1 MYNPQEL
8 QRKAQL
14 NLHGVDT
21 NAQTSLNN
29 NNPPKQES
37 EQNWFVRGLATI
49 GNFVNNIVMGAVKSI
64 EGIVDAGAMLVGLF
78 GADVDDFVSYD
89 FTADIFGADEE
100 GEGLLEWSWG
110 RNLAEV
116 SYLDNENIVNQIAEG
131 VGGLLPTVAIGILT
145 GGTSLAGT
153 AASAGAKAA
162 TIGAKIAQTGT
173 FVASAMGN
181 ASESALQEGATYGQ
195 ALGYGALSGAIE
207 AGTEMI
213 GGRVIGSATKLDNT
227 LLGKLAIKTGADKFI
242 SKSVGKAAY
251 SFASEGLEEVV
262 ADLLDPVNKRIT
274 GVDSEATVNWAE
286 LPKTF
291 LIGGA
296 VGSILDGVQNGA
308 SALIHKDKGGK
319 HFVSVAES
327 LEDISNTNK
336 ALAYLQQH
344 KGITQERINNA
355 TIRSSERMMDSIE
368 KISDGLQSMTDKQ
381 RKLTFDTLRE
391 STSFVDD
398 SFNSDG
404 TIKEEVRNN
413 YAEVM
418 NNGAIYNVSSDLVYR
433 GSEIENEIK
442 AVNEEYN
449 MNIELSDT
457 TFTENQRKSFAKIN
471 RSVAK
476 LNEKVSERISIV
488 AIKDNPNN
496 VNAFIDKNTIYINEK
511 YLEDGQ
517 WARYLSHE
525 VSHFAKKS
533 KEFNS
538 FAEYITSDDKVLA
551 DVVLKVD
558 GAYKYD
564 FDLNTA
570 KEIISKIQNGKKVS
584 ERESE
589 FYDEVVAHITE
600 DLFTNEDSI
609 NRLVKDNSN
618 LASKILNRIK
628 QFLQIFKGTNA
639 DKNTVINLRK
649 AEMLFE
655 KALSS
660 IGKQNKEFAERYE
673 KGIAEYIKAKKK
685 YDTLS
690 EEQRESWL
698 KDNDWNA
705 EDFADDAIGDSN
717 ELDNSGEI
725 RYSKKGYA
733 ERNPKSVTEKEFNHH
748 YWAVASNLLLKEE
761 IGVLNSAI
769 GNMNRGEVYNKNSD
783 GFFMIPVGEK
793 GILNKIIF
801 TDGKKGSYSIN
812 SIIEIACDNETD
824 LTDIRSVVYARERNG
839 IHTENSD
846 LFKIYYSKDFRY
858 NDFIA
863 KIQNYS
869 QDSNGEQVGTRSS
882 RKVRF
887 SLKEELNHFSEIKIE
902 DGKEYHRLERELKRR
917 NGNRPSE
924 IDWAMTDKYLYIV
937 KDNTLNGFT
946 PIVQIDCA
954 KHEKL
959 FMRLI
964 RMIDYEN
971 YSSEKTI
978 EKWLDEIYSH
988 PNLFN
993 WTNDNSVSASQN
1005 EEIAITSSDNQVSS
1019 NKDIDSKGRKLSNEQ
1034 IEFFKDSKVRDR
1046 YGRLREVYHGTYGE
1060 FYTFDKALLGKNFG
1074 ADAKLGFF
1082 FTASKTLAEDY
1093 SKNAKENK
1101 RFNIIHKVADG
1112 NDEVLNFL
1120 SNKNNFNNYDAIKN
1134 IIDKDSYD
1142 EVREIDNALDENLN
1156 DIYDV
1161 YLNIQNPYVENW
1173 ERKAHYKLDMIRAI
1187 TKAKS
1192 NGHDGVIIKRVDA
1205 SVAETRPASDLYV
1218 VFEPNQIKLTT
1229 NKKPTTSND
1238 IRFSRKD
1245 KADINQYTEKQYN
1258 DFGWAR
1264 VNGILSIN
1272 ENEDFKTKYRQ
1283 IKDGTLNRINKSI
1296 NGEILVEVNNS
1307 KGADFAVNNTLVYA
1321 KGSYDNYKI
1330 TKIIKI
1336 NLNYET
1342 DIESIRRNIY
1352 EWERRG
1358 WTRTDAIIERVYGK
1372 ELVRIYRLGDCPSYR
1387 ELKQQGRNS
1396 VTNKTDNS
1404 FLQNGR
1410 RNLDQDSETIKF
1422 SLKDNATYTL
1432 SDGQV
1437 KKKVANFTKLKV
1449 YSKVEAESIINSILE
1464 TNFNLEDYSV
1474 RISGKTKADA
1484 IDVLWKTLNTADA
1497 GKRTGISLKI
1507 ADYIIDN
1514 TIIESIYLEEENQI
1528 YTETI
1533 SFLKPYLH
1541 SVDLKAL
1548 KGEIKYRYDTDNSV
1562 YLLWGKRKGE
1572 DGQTADQIAMELAE
1586 SGFFI
1591 DAENEADIFFE
1602 MDRAYR
1608 EAVRA
1613 LKKKSDKF
1621 LADTLGKEERDK
1633 LRQDI
1638 AKDILRAFDSNGKK
1652 SKLAEII
1659 EQQKER
1665 AKVWKD
1671 LYYEEKQRNSAINN
1685 LLYEVGKI
1693 RDIHFGD
1700 FQNSTQSHNLLFR
1713 GSIERLSAI
1722 KHRGD
1727 LNKSGTRSIVAG
1739 LNEWYSKDNPVVGDR
1754 FIEDIS
1760 FILNKISSGT
1770 GKLTAEEIKG
1780 LATAVAYFRHF
1791 IETNNKIFRAG
1802 KYIDAKPIVEDY
1814 IKKITET
1821 QNLKISWA
1829 GKVFDKL
1836 FNNSKL
1842 NYMQTFNDPMTIA
1855 RYMDKYGDGFFTQT
1869 LESFREGAVNSAIL
1883 EMELNAS
1890 VEEFYDKH
1898 KKFLKNLK
1906 AKTIKYNNVE
1916 IPADKALYLYMAL
1929 NREQA
1934 LMGLARSGFSYKD
1947 DKGKTIRV
1955 AGFETNEDLT
1965 LDDIKIIASEVQSE
1979 LEKQFTE
1986 EEIEY
1991 IKIAEKLFN
2000 EDCKKLK
2007 SERDKT
2013 RLGYSNI
2020 VDDYYIPIR
2029 RAYIAQSVD
2038 VDSLQFELDRVSNL
2052 SFNKS
2057 AVKGAK
2063 NELFIESL
2071 DLVLSRHLRGIAQ
2084 YYHLSNVI
2092 DNFNIIYN
2100 MDISGNANRV
2110 KSIASESVNVWN
2122 KGKTYLQDLISD
2134 IQGIK
2139 RGEGSRVFG
2148 FIRGSY
2154 AKYQLGANPKVWFT
2168 QLSSFFASTSILDYS
2183 SVIKG
2188 LAIKTGDVDK
2198 YCSLA
2203 KLRNNDNTVAL
2214 AQGVLDKVD
2223 KVSNV
2228 LMKPIGMTDRLVVK
2242 KLFGACQV
2250 QVQKNT
2256 GLKIGTEENKVKAGE
2271 LLQKVILETQ
2281 QNTMATERSQ
2291 AMRSSSELM
2300 KTLTMFTSDS
2310 MKVIG
2315 RVIDSYGEL
2324 SILKARRKATTDASE
2339 KANLDKQI
2347 KTARKKAAKSTSALV
2362 TTAIFMALIAQAFRT
2377 LYNKDDEEDNIVENM
2392 TVDAVGNLFGGLP
2405 IFKDVYAKLVE
2416 GYDFDG
2422 YQYSAINDLLDSMSD
2437 VINLTGDIFS
2447 GNADSRDV
2455 ALNIKKMSYAVG
2467 QLFGIPVRNVYN
2479 VFYGLTKRVSPE
2491 TAYKIDDVFYKQSYS
2506 SDLKK
2511 AIKNNDEEMI
2521 ATIAGLIMDENIG
2534 AFENGSTRNEV
2545 NRLLSAGFD
2554 VLPQTVGNSMTINE
2568 VQYTLT
2574 GPQKENF
2581 KKVYSQ
2587 SISAVDKLVSSNG
2600 YKIATDEAK
2609 AKAIKYIYKYYYYE
2623 AQYQALNADL
2633 DSKLYLFGQIV
2644 PIEKMALA
2652 LAEVPL
2658 LVENSTNKKKT
2669 VQRYLQATKLSSAQK
2684 YMLMRYFGYKNT
2696 KGEGVVKSAIN
2707 KTSLTKEQ
2715 KKLLLEKCG
2724 Y

>member
-1 MYNPQEL
+1 MYSPQEL

-14 NLHGVDT
+14 NIHGVDT

-110 RNLAEV
+110 RNLADV
-116 SYLDNENIVNQIAEG
+116 SYLDNDHIVNQIADG
-131 VGGLLPTVAIGILT
+131 VGGMLPTVALAFVS

-162 TIGAKIAQTGT
+162 SIGAKVANVASKVA
-173 FVASAMGN
+173 FVAGAAGN

-213 GGRVIGSATKLDNT
+213 GGRVFGSATKLDNT
-227 LLGKLAIKTGADKFI
+227 LLGKLAVKTGTDKFI
-242 SKSVGKAAY
+242 SKGVGKAVY

-274 GVDSEATVNWAE
+274 GVDSEAKVDWAQ

-291 LIGGA
+291 FIGGA
-296 VGSILDGVQNGA
+296 VGSILDGVQSGA

-319 HFVSVAES
+319 HFVNVAES
-327 LEDISNTNK
+327 LEDIANSIQSLAVIQEDSN
-336 ALAYLQQH
+336 
-344 KGITQERINNA
+344 ITQEQVDGATVRNA
-355 TIRSSERMMDSIE
+355 ERNLDSLENMSNEFKEMTEEERTEALATLQESSPSIADMFE
-368 KISDGLQSMTDKQ
+368 PNGDL
-381 RKLTFDTLRE
+381 
-391 STSFVDD
+391 
-398 SFNSDG
+398 
-404 TIKEEVRNN
+404 KEEVYTTLQEIINSGKSSN
-413 YAEVM
+413 VSA
-418 NNGAIYNVSSDLVYR
+418 NLTYNVKEVKDTL
-433 GSEIENEIK
+433 
-442 AVNEEYN
+442 ATVNKSHGY
-449 MNIELSDT
+449 NIELSDT
-457 TFTENQRKSFAKIN
+457 TFTPEQRTNFAKISKAVSGLG
-471 RSVAK
+471 RKSGVG
-476 LNEKVSERISIV
+476 LNL
-488 AIKDNPNN
+488 AIIKTNKYA
-496 VNAFIDKNTIYINEK
+496 NAFIEGNTMYVSEEH
-511 YLEDGQ
+511 LADGTWVKQ
-517 WARYLSHE
+517 VAHE
-525 VSHFAKKS
+525 VSHFTEKTE
-533 KEFNS
+533 EFKH
-538 FAEYITSDDKVLA
+538 FAE
-551 DVVLKVD
+551 
-558 GAYKYD
+558 
-564 FDLNTA
+564 F
-570 KEIISKIQNGKKVS
+570 
-584 ERESE
+584 
-589 FYDEVVAHITE
+589 ITE
-600 DLFTNEDSI
+600 DVEAVNRAVAKIVKATDYGFTEADIRS
-609 NRLVKDNSN
+609 
-618 LASKILNRIK
+618 ALNKIK
-628 QFLQIFKGTNA
+628 QGLKLTEKELSGYQELVAHVTEELLGNEASIERLSRNNTGLARKIYNKIRDILTAIKGTNA
-639 DKNTVINLRK
+639 EKATVERLKK
-649 AEMLFE
+649 AEKLFARSLTAVGSELGEFRTQAGRTLE
-655 KALSS
+655 KYKKDKEEYLALS
-660 IGKQNKEFAERYE
+660 EAERE
-673 KGIAEYIKAKKK
+673 N
-685 YDTLS
+685 
-690 EEQRESWL
+690 WL
-698 KDNDWNA
+698 KDKGYKA
-705 EDFADDAIGDSN
+705 EDFADDVLDDGN

-725 RYSKKGYA
+725 RYSIKENLQEIHIEDKQEYAKLSQALASKNGNKPKKVEYA
-733 ERNPKSVTEKEFNHH
+733 
-748 YWAVASNLLLKEE
+748 
-761 IGVLNSAI
+761 
-769 GNMNRGEVYNKNSD
+769 
-783 GFFMIPVGEK
+783 
-793 GILNKIIF
+793 F
-801 TDGKKGSYSIN
+801 TDNNFYVVKDNRLGHFTPILQVEIVGNEKLIDSIKENIKNGSHRKATT
-812 SIIEIACDNETD
+812 IAEW
-824 LTDIRSVVYARERNG
+824 AG
-839 IHTENSD
+839 IVQS
-846 LFKIYYSKDFRY
+846 
-858 NDFIA
+858 
-863 KIQNYS
+863 
-869 QDSNGEQVGTRSS
+869 GTRSDNRDNGSITRRETNGYANELYGEESESNARRNTSQNS
-882 RKVRF
+882 RNSKKVVRYDFENGIVTYKDGTTAKF
-887 SLKEELNHFSEIKIE
+887 SLK
-902 DGKEYHRLERELKRR
+902 D
-917 NGNRPSE
+917 
-924 IDWAMTDKYLYIV
+924 
-937 KDNTLNGFT
+937 
-946 PIVQIDCA
+946 
-954 KHEKL
+954 
-959 FMRLI
+959 
-964 RMIDYEN
+964 
-971 YSSEKTI
+971 
-978 EKWLDEIYSH
+978 
-988 PNLFN
+988 
-993 WTNDNSVSASQN
+993 SAGTSLSLSQ
-1005 EEIAITSSDNQVSS
+1005 
-1019 NKDIDSKGRKLSNEQ
+1019 R
-1034 IEFFKDSKVRDR
+1034 EFFKDSK
-1046 YGRLREVYHGTYGE
+1046 
-1060 FYTFDKALLGKNFG
+1060 
-1074 ADAKLGFF
+1074 
-1082 FTASKTLAEDY
+1082 
-1093 SKNAKENK
+1093 
-1101 RFNIIHKVADG
+1101 I
-1112 NDEVLNFL
+1112 
-1120 SNKNNFNNYDAIKN
+1120 
-1134 IIDKDSYD
+1134 
-1142 EVREIDNALDENLN
+1142 LDENGNLLVM
-1156 DIYDV
+1156 YHGSKTDV
-1161 YLNIQNPYVENW
+1161 NEFKSEFISGWNMFGKGYYFTSSKRRAQGYAKGSIKETYLNITNPFFANKRNYLDKIYPEINNTREEIEEYSTEHEIGGREFFKICNYLDDIGADVSKILQNLGYDGIYYEGYEDIEVV
-1173 ERKAHYKLDMIRAI
+1173 AYK
-1187 TKAKS
+1187 S
-1192 NGHDGVIIKRVDA
+1192 
-1205 SVAETRPASDLYV
+1205 
-1218 VFEPNQIKLTT
+1218 NQIKLTT
-1229 NKKPTTSND
+1229 NKNPTKKQD
-1238 IRFSRKD
+1238 IRFSLKDTVEKDVVERYGKTYNWAETGYILTDGTRLDLSGRRDGATGGRRTVDHRDIFDVYEDVDGSDAMIEFMSRGNIRVSPEYPGINIQVEPNAEQYRLIQDLVERLAWRAEYFSVDLDNEYGDVVETLSYEGKVSGRKVV
-1245 KADINQYTEKQYN
+1245 ADIKYYFKEGKVPYQSE
-1258 DFGWAR
+1258 
-1264 VNGILSIN
+1264 LSK
-1272 ENEDFKTKYRQ
+1272 FR
-1283 IKDGTLNRINKSI
+1283 
-1296 NGEILVEVNNS
+1296 
-1307 KGADFAVNNTLVYA
+1307 
-1321 KGSYDNYKI
+1321 
-1330 TKIIKI
+1330 
-1336 NLNYET
+1336 
-1342 DIESIRRNIY
+1342 
-1352 EWERRG
+1352 
-1358 WTRTDAIIERVYGK
+1358 
-1372 ELVRIYRLGDCPSYR
+1372 
-1387 ELKQQGRNS
+1387 
-1396 VTNKTDNS
+1396 
-1404 FLQNGR
+1404 
-1410 RNLDQDSETIKF
+1410 F
-1422 SLKDNATYTL
+1422 SLKDTATYTL

-1474 RISGKTKADA
+1474 RISGKTKAEA

-1621 LADTLGKEERDK
+1621 LADTLGKEERNK

-1760 FILNKISSGT
+1760 YILNKISSGT

-1802 KYIDAKPIVEDY
+1802 KYVDAKPIVEDY
-1814 IKKITET
+1814 IKKIVET

-1906 AKTIKYNNVE
+1906 AKTVKYNNVE

-1947 DKGKTIRV
+1947 DKGKTVRV

-2013 RLGYSNI
+2013 RLGYSNV

-2100 MDISGNANRV
+2100 MDIGGNANRV
-2110 KSIASESVNVWN
+2110 KSIASESVNVWD

-2154 AKYQLGANPKVWFT
+2154 AKYQLGANPKVWLT
-2168 QLSSFFASTSILDYS
+2168 QLSSFFASTSILDYG

-2188 LAIKTGDVDK
+2188 LAIKTNDVDK

-2203 KLRNNDNTVAL
+2203 KLRNNDNTAAL

-2310 MKVIG
+2310 MKVVG

-2324 SILKARRKATTDASE
+2324 SILKARRKATADASE

-2362 TTAIFMALIAQAFRT
+2362 TSAIFMALIAQAFRT

-2447 GNADSRDV
+2447 GNADSRDI
-2455 ALNIKKMSYAVG
+2455 ALNIKKMSYAIG

-2479 VFYGLTKRVSPE
+2479 VFYGLTNRISPA
-2491 TAYKIDDVFYKQSYS
+2491 TAYKIDDIFYKQSYN

-2511 AIKNNDEEMI
+2511 AIKNNDEAMI
-2521 ATIAGLIMDENIG
+2521 ATIAGLIMNENVG
-2534 AFENGSTRNEV
+2534 DFENGSTRSEV

-2554 VLPQTVGNSMTINE
+2554 VLPQSVPSSVTINE
-2568 VQYTLT
+2568 VQHSLT
-2574 GPQKENF
+2574 GPQQEKF
-2581 KKVYSQ
+2581 RKAYSGA
-2587 SISAVDKLVSSNG
+2587 ITAVDKLVSSNG

-2609 AKAIKYIYKYYYYE
+2609 AKAIKYVYRYYYYE
-2623 AQYQALNADL
+2623 AQHQALNVDL

-2658 LVENSTNKKKT
+2658 LVENSTNKKT
-2669 VQRYLQATKLSSAQK
+2669 AVQRYLQASKLTSAQK
-2684 YMLMRYFGYKNT
+2684 YMLMGYFGYKNT
-2696 KGEGVVKSAIN
+2696 KGEGAVKSAIN
-2707 KTSLTKEQ
+2707 KMSLTKEQ

>member
-14 NLHGVDT
+14 NLHGIDT
-21 NAQTSLNN
+21 TAQTSLSA
-29 NNPPKQES
+29 NNPTKQEN
-37 EQNWFVRGLATI
+37 EQHWLVRGLATV
-49 GNFVNNIVMGAVKSI
+49 GNFVSNIVEGAVKSI

-78 GADVDDFVSYD
+78 GADVDEFVSYD
-89 FTADIFGADEE
+89 FTADIFGTDEE

-110 RNLAEV
+110 RNLADV
-116 SYLDNENIVNQIAEG
+116 SYADNDHIVNQIG
-131 VGGLLPTVAIGILT
+131 QGIGYMLPTIALAYFS

-153 AASAGAKAA
+153 AVSTGAKAVSV
-162 TIGAKIAQTGT
+162 GAKVANVASKVA
-173 FVASAMGN
+173 FVAGAAGN
-181 ASESALQEGATYGQ
+181 ASESALQEGATYEQ

-213 GGRVIGSATKLDNT
+213 GGRVFGSATDLNKT
-227 LLGKLAIKTGADKFI
+227 LLGKLAIKTGADKVI
-242 SKSVGKAAY
+242 SKGAGKVAF

-274 GVDSEATVNWAE
+274 GVNTEATVNWAE

-291 LIGGA
+291 LVGGS
-296 VGSILDGVQNGA
+296 VGAILDGAQRGA
-308 SALIHKDKGGK
+308 SALKNKERGGK
-319 HFVSVAES
+319 HFLSVSES
-327 LEDISNTNK
+327 LESIISNNEAFAIIQENKKLSQEQVNGASVTNAQRNLQAFENMSNGFK
-336 ALAYLQQH
+336 A
-344 KGITQERINNA
+344 
-355 TIRSSERMMDSIE
+355 
-368 KISDGLQSMTDKQ
+368 MTETQ
-381 RKLTFDTLRE
+381 RKEAFATLQETAPSIANLFEESGELKNNVYDTLQE
-391 STSFVDD
+391 IINSGKG
-398 SFNSDG
+398 FNVSADINLQVAE
-404 TIKEEVRNN
+404 IKETLATVNKN
-413 YAEVM
+413 
-418 NNGAIYNVSSDLVYR
+418 R
-433 GSEIENEIK
+433 G
-442 AVNEEYN
+442 Y
-449 MNIELSDT
+449 NIELSDT
-457 TFTENQRKSFAKIN
+457 TFTPEQRTNFAKISKAVSGLG
-471 RSVAK
+471 RKSGVG
-476 LNEKVSERISIV
+476 LNL
-488 AIKDNPNN
+488 AIIKTNKFA
-496 VNAFIDKNTIYINEK
+496 NAFIEGNTMYVSEEH
-511 YLEDGQ
+511 LADGTWVKQ
-517 WARYLSHE
+517 VAHE
-525 VSHFAKKS
+525 VSHFTEKT
-533 KEFNS
+533 KEFKH
-538 FAEYITSDDKVLA
+538 FAE
-551 DVVLKVD
+551 
-558 GAYKYD
+558 
-564 FDLNTA
+564 F
-570 KEIISKIQNGKKVS
+570 
-584 ERESE
+584 
-589 FYDEVVAHITE
+589 ITE
-600 DLFTNEDSI
+600 DIEAVNKAI
-609 NRLVKDNSN
+609 AKIVKATDYGYTEADIRS
-618 LASKILNRIK
+618 ALNKIK
-628 QFLQIFKGTNA
+628 QGLKLTEKELSGYQELVAHVTEDLLGNEASIERLARNNTGLARKIYNKIKDIISAIKGTNA
-639 DKNTVINLRK
+639 DKATVERLKK
-649 AEMLFE
+649 AEKLFARSLTAVGSELGEFRTQAGRTLE
-655 KALSS
+655 KYKKDKEEYLALP
-660 IGKQNKEFAERYE
+660 EAERENWLKE
-673 KGIAEYIKAKKK
+673 KGYK
-685 YDTLS
+685 
-690 EEQRESWL
+690 
-698 KDNDWNA
+698 A
-705 EDFADDAIGDSN
+705 EDFADDVLDDGN

-725 RYSKKGYA
+725 RYSYKA
-733 ERNPKSVTEKEFNHH
+733 RDPKTVTEKEFKHH
-748 YWAVASNLLLKEE
+748 YWAVANNLLSKEE
-761 IGVLNSAI
+761 LGVLNSAI
-769 GNMNRGEVYNKNSD
+769 GNISRGEVYNKDSD

-801 TDGKKGSYSIN
+801 TDGKKGGYSIN
-812 SIIEIACDNETD
+812 SIIEIACNNETD
-824 LTDIRSVVYARERNG
+824 LTDIRGVIYAGEKHG
-839 IHTENSD
+839 IHTENSE
-846 LFKIYYSKDFRY
+846 LFKIYYGKDYRY
-858 NDFIA
+858 NDFIT
-863 KIQNYS
+863 KLQSSS
-869 QDSNGEQVGTRSS
+869 QDSNGEQDGARSS
-882 RKVRF
+882 RKIKFSLKDSDGNELSPEQQEYFKNSKVVDKDGNLLVVYHGSPSKFTEFSHSFMNTNGNAHGKGFYFTEDVEYADGFKKGGGQLLKGYLNIQKPISETDVTISKTNLVKLIKATCEAQAKEFIDEESYDNIEDALLDTWVSNYVDTYSAYSMDYVYRSVADSVLNNCENDVDILAELVNGGAGTSRVLTLARKTIGYDGIIFDNGDGTHQFISFESNQFKNVENVKPTKKQDIRF
-887 SLKEELNHFSEIKIE
+887 SLKDSQ
-902 DGKEYHRLERELKRR
+902 DR
-917 NGNRPSE
+917 
-924 IDWAMTDKYLYIV
+924 
-937 KDNTLNGFT
+937 TLT
-946 PIVQIDCA
+946 EA
-954 KHEKL
+954 
-959 FMRLI
+959 
-964 RMIDYEN
+964 
-971 YSSEKTI
+971 
-978 EKWLDEIYSH
+978 
-988 PNLFN
+988 
-993 WTNDNSVSASQN
+993 
-1005 EEIAITSSDNQVSS
+1005 
-1019 NKDIDSKGRKLSNEQ
+1019 Q
-1034 IEFFKDSKVRDR
+1034 IEYFKDSKVRDEQ
-1046 YGRLREVYHGTYGE
+1046 GRLQVVYHAT
-1060 FYTFDKALLGKNFG
+1060 
-1074 ADAKLGFF
+1074 
-1082 FTASKTLAEDY
+1082 
-1093 SKNAKENK
+1093 
-1101 RFNIIHKVADG
+1101 
-1112 NDEVLNFL
+1112 
-1120 SNKNNFNNYDAIKN
+1120 NNYEEKETWNEQRSSFDTERTPFTIFK
-1134 IIDKDSYD
+1134 KQYD
-1142 EVREIDNALDENLN
+1142 EQFGHFFGKDINNAGGYGNR
-1156 DIYDV
+1156 IYSV
-1161 YLNIQNPYVENW
+1161 YLNIKNPLVIDCKGANYSYIKFNGEARDTYEW
-1173 ERKAHYKLDMIRAI
+1173 AEYAYK
-1187 TKAKS
+1187 K
-1192 NGHDGVIIKRVDA
+1192 GYDGVIFKNVRDGVDYGA
-1205 SVAETRPASDLYV
+1205 LQEPTDEYVAFRS
-1218 VFEPNQIKLTT
+1218 NQIKNID
-1229 NKKPTTSND
+1229 NKNPTYSAD
-1238 IRFSRKD
+1238 IRFS
-1245 KADINQYTEKQYN
+1245 
-1258 DFGWAR
+1258 
-1264 VNGILSIN
+1264 
-1272 ENEDFKTKYRQ
+1272 
-1283 IKDGTLNRINKSI
+1283 
-1296 NGEILVEVNNS
+1296 
-1307 KGADFAVNNTLVYA
+1307 
-1321 KGSYDNYKI
+1321 
-1330 TKIIKI
+1330 
-1336 NLNYET
+1336 
-1342 DIESIRRNIY
+1342 
-1352 EWERRG
+1352 
-1358 WTRTDAIIERVYGK
+1358 
-1372 ELVRIYRLGDCPSYR
+1372 
-1387 ELKQQGRNS
+1387 
-1396 VTNKTDNS
+1396 
-1404 FLQNGR
+1404 
-1410 RNLDQDSETIKF
+1410 
-1422 SLKDNATYTL
+1422 LKDSATYTL

-1474 RISGKTKADA
+1474 RISGKTKAEA

-1621 LADTLGKEERDK
+1621 LADTLGKEERNK

-1760 FILNKISSGT
+1760 YILNKISSGT

-1802 KYIDAKPIVEDY
+1802 KYVDAKPIVEDY
-1814 IKKITET
+1814 IKKIAET
-1821 QNLKISWA
+1821 QNLKI
-1829 GKVFDKL
+1829 GLFGRLFDWT
-1836 FNNSKL
+1836 FNNSKHS
-1842 NYMQTFNDPMTIA
+1842 YMQHFNDPMSVA

-1906 AKTIKYNNVE
+1906 AKTVKYNNVE

-1947 DKGKTIRV
+1947 DKGKTVRV

-2013 RLGYSNI
+2013 RLGYSNV

-2100 MDISGNANRV
+2100 MDIGGNANRV
-2110 KSIASESVNVWN
+2110 KSIASESVNVWD

-2139 RGEGSRVFG
+2139 RGEGSRAFG

-2154 AKYQLGANPKVWFT
+2154 AKYQLGANPKVWLT
-2168 QLSSFFASTSILDYS
+2168 QLSSFFASTSILDYG
-2183 SVIKG
+2183 SVVKG
-2188 LAIKTGDVDK
+2188 LGVKTSDVDK
-2198 YCSLA
+2198 YCPLA
-2203 KLRNNDNTVAL
+2203 KLRNSDNTAAL

-2228 LMKPIGMTDRLVVK
+2228 LMKPIGIMDRLVVK

-2250 QVQKNT
+2250 QIQKNT

-2281 QNTMATERSQ
+2281 QNTIATERSQ

-2300 KTLTMFTSDS
+2300 KTMTMFTSDS
-2310 MKVIG
+2310 VKIFG
-2315 RVIDSYGEL
+2315 RVVDSWGKVFVINARIKNTNDPVE
-2324 SILKARRKATTDASE
+2324 IERLKKERKPALKEAT
-2339 KANLDKQI
+2339 
-2347 KTARKKAAKSTSALV
+2347 KTTSAFV
-2362 TTAIFMALIAQAFRT
+2362 SIAIFMALIAQSFRT

-2447 GNADSRDV
+2447 GNADSRDI
-2455 ALNIKKMSYAVG
+2455 ALNIKKMSYAIG

-2479 VFYGLTKRVSPE
+2479 VFYGLTNRISPA
-2491 TAYKIDDVFYKQSYS
+2491 TAYKIDDIFYKQSYN

-2511 AIKNNDEEMI
+2511 AIKNNDEAMI
-2521 ATIAGLIMDENIG
+2521 ATIAGLIMNENVG
-2534 AFENGSTRNEV
+2534 DFKNGSTRSEV

-2554 VLPQTVGNSMTINE
+2554 VLPQSVPSSVTINE
-2568 VQYTLT
+2568 VQHSLT
-2574 GPQKENF
+2574 GPQQEKF
-2581 KKVYSQ
+2581 RKAYSGA
-2587 SISAVDKLVSSNG
+2587 ITAVDKLVSSNG

-2609 AKAIKYIYKYYYYE
+2609 VKAIKYVYRYYYYE
-2623 AQYQALNADL
+2623 AQHQALNVDL

-2658 LVENSTNKKKT
+2658 LVENSTNKKT
-2669 VQRYLQATKLSSAQK
+2669 AVQRYLQASKLTSAQK
-2684 YMLMRYFGYKNT
+2684 YMLMGYFGYKNT
-2696 KGEGVVKSAIN
+2696 KGEGAVKSAIN

>member
-21 NAQTSLNN
+21 NAQTTIEA
-29 NNPPKQES
+29 NPPKQEN
-37 EQNWFVRGLATI
+37 EQHWLVRGLATI
-49 GNFVNNIVMGAVKSI
+49 GNFVSNIVEGAVKSI

-89 FTADIFGADEE
+89 FTADIFGTDEE
-100 GEGLLEWSWG
+100 GEGLLDWAWG
-110 RNLAEV
+110 RNLADV
-116 SYLDNENIVNQIAEG
+116 SYLDNDNIVNQIAEG
-131 VGGLLPTVAIGILT
+131 VGGMLPTVALALVS
-145 GGTSLAGT
+145 GGTSLTGT

-162 TIGAKIAQTGT
+162 SIGAKVANVASKVA
-173 FVASAMGN
+173 FVAGAAGN

-207 AGTEMI
+207 AGTEFI
-213 GGRVIGSATKLDNT
+213 GGRVMGSATNLDNT
-227 LLGKLAIKTGADKFI
+227 LLGKLAVKTGADKFI
-242 SKSVGKAAY
+242 SKGVGKAAY

-274 GVDSEATVNWAE
+274 GVDSEATVDWAN

-319 HFVSVAES
+319 HFVNVAES
-327 LEDISNTNK
+327 LENIANSIK
-336 ALAYLQQH
+336 SLAVIQEDTS
-344 KGITQERINNA
+344 ITQEQVDGATVRNA
-355 TIRSSERMMDSIE
+355 ERNLDSLENMSNEFKEMTEEERTEALATLQESSPSIAGMFE
-368 KISDGLQSMTDKQ
+368 PNGDLKEEIY
-381 RKLTFDTLRE
+381 DTLQE
-391 STSFVDD
+391 II
-398 SFNSDG
+398 NSG
-404 TIKEEVRNN
+404 KSSNVSANLT
-413 YAEVM
+413 
-418 NNGAIYNVSSDLVYR
+418 YNVKEVKETL
-433 GSEIENEIK
+433 
-442 AVNEEYN
+442 ATVNKNHGY
-449 MNIELSDT
+449 NIELSDT
-457 TFTENQRKSFAKIN
+457 NFTPEQRTNFAKISKAVSGLG
-471 RSVAK
+471 RKSGVG
-476 LNEKVSERISIV
+476 LNL
-488 AIKDNPNN
+488 AIIKTNKHA
-496 VNAFIDKNTIYINEK
+496 NAFIEGNTMYVSEEH
-511 YLEDGQ
+511 LADGTWVKQ
-517 WARYLSHE
+517 VAHE
-525 VSHFAKKS
+525 VSHFTEKTE
-533 KEFNS
+533 EFKH
-538 FAEYITSDDKVLA
+538 FAEFITEDVEAVNKAVAKIVKATDYGFTEA
-551 DVVLKVD
+551 DIRS
-558 GAYKYD
+558 A
-564 FDLNTA
+564 LNKIKQGIKLTA
-570 KEIISKIQNGKKVS
+570 KELSGYQ
-584 ERESE
+584 EL
-589 FYDEVVAHITE
+589 VAHVTE
-600 DLFTNEDSI
+600 DLLGNEASI
-609 NRLVKDNSN
+609 ERLARNNTGLARKIYNKIKDIIS
-618 LASKILNRIK
+618 AI
-628 QFLQIFKGTNA
+628 KGTNA
-639 DKNTVINLRK
+639 DKATVERLKK
-649 AEMLFE
+649 AEKLFARSLTAVGSELGEFRTQAGRTLE
-655 KALSS
+655 KYKKDKEEYLALSED
-660 IGKQNKEFAERYE
+660 KKAE
-673 KGIAEYIKAKKK
+673 
-685 YDTLS
+685 
-690 EEQRESWL
+690 WL
-698 KDNDWNA
+698 KDKGYKA
-705 EDFADDAIGDSN
+705 EDFADDVLDDGN

-725 RYSKKGYA
+725 RYSIKENLQEIHIEDKQEYAKLSQALALKNGNKPKKVEYA
-733 ERNPKSVTEKEFNHH
+733 
-748 YWAVASNLLLKEE
+748 
-761 IGVLNSAI
+761 
-769 GNMNRGEVYNKNSD
+769 
-783 GFFMIPVGEK
+783 
-793 GILNKIIF
+793 F
-801 TDGKKGSYSIN
+801 TDKNFYVVKDNRLGHFTPILQVEIVGNEKFIDSIKENIKNGSHRKATT
-812 SIIEIACDNETD
+812 IAEW
-824 LTDIRSVVYARERNG
+824 AG
-839 IHTENSD
+839 IVQS
-846 LFKIYYSKDFRY
+846 
-858 NDFIA
+858 
-863 KIQNYS
+863 
-869 QDSNGEQVGTRSS
+869 GTRSDNRDNGSITRREANGYANELYGEESESNAGRNTSQNS
-882 RKVRF
+882 RNSKKVVRYDFENGIVTYKDGTTAKF
-887 SLKEELNHFSEIKIE
+887 SLK
-902 DGKEYHRLERELKRR
+902 D
-917 NGNRPSE
+917 
-924 IDWAMTDKYLYIV
+924 
-937 KDNTLNGFT
+937 
-946 PIVQIDCA
+946 
-954 KHEKL
+954 
-959 FMRLI
+959 
-964 RMIDYEN
+964 
-971 YSSEKTI
+971 
-978 EKWLDEIYSH
+978 
-988 PNLFN
+988 
-993 WTNDNSVSASQN
+993 SVGTSLSLSQ
-1005 EEIAITSSDNQVSS
+1005 
-1019 NKDIDSKGRKLSNEQ
+1019 R
-1034 IEFFKDSKVRDR
+1034 EFFKDSKILDEDGNLLVM
-1046 YGRLREVYHGTYGE
+1046 YHGTGE
-1060 FYTFDKALLGKNFG
+1060 NFTIFDLEKTGSSNDRTSHLGFWFTPKKTTAEYFAEFNSNEYLGKKG
-1074 ADAKLGFF
+1074 
-1082 FTASKTLAEDY
+1082 
-1093 SKNAKENK
+1093 
-1101 RFNIIHKVADG
+1101 R
-1112 NDEVLNFL
+1112 
-1120 SNKNNFNNYDAIKN
+1120 
-1134 IIDKDSYD
+1134 
-1142 EVREIDNALDENLN
+1142 VRK
-1156 DIYDV
+1156 V
-1161 YLNIQNPYVENW
+1161 YLNITNPKIYEPADNSSKIKALEDKNEDIKKENAGY
-1173 ERKAHYKLDMIRAI
+1173 RKRMSEIVDRFYYSMYFDDGYSLFNNAE
-1187 TKAKS
+1187 
-1192 NGHDGVIIKRVDA
+1192 HDLGYRVDEEYYVKMFKMTEEQA
-1205 SVAETRPASDLYV
+1205 KEVYSLTRKVLENKKIIEKNNTEIGRLEDGDSFMQMADDLDEFMEWINPSHNHERGYGRENYVSTNAREAAEKFRNKLIKQGYDGIWVKNTRMDESGDQIVAFYPE
-1218 VFEPNQIKLTT
+1218 QIKLTT
-1229 NKKPTTSND
+1229 NKKPTENPD
-1238 IRFSRKD
+1238 IRFSLKD
-1245 KADINQYTEKQYN
+1245 SQDRTLTEAQIDYFKDSKVRDEQGRLKVVYHATN
-1258 DFGWAR
+1258 AVF
-1264 VNGILSIN
+1264 NKI
-1272 ENEDFKTKYRQ
+1272 DFKKNTQ
-1283 IKDGTLNRINKSI
+1283 GVFWFAS
-1296 NGEILVEVNNS
+1296 S
-1307 KGADFAVNNTLVYA
+1307 KEDLLSGNVSTP
-1321 KGSYDNYKI
+1321 G
-1330 TKIIKI
+1330 
-1336 NLNYET
+1336 
-1342 DIESIRRNIY
+1342 IRN
-1352 EWERRG
+1352 
-1358 WTRTDAIIERVYGK
+1358 
-1372 ELVRIYRLGDCPSYR
+1372 
-1387 ELKQQGRNS
+1387 RNS
-1396 VTNKTDNS
+1396 VNIMELYANIKNPATWEEYDKYGIQQLKDLGYDGAILEENGEFVGFVFNNSNQIKLTTNTNPTTSSDI
-1404 FLQNGR
+1404 R
-1410 RNLDQDSETIKF
+1410 F

-1474 RISGKTKADA
+1474 RISGKTKAEA

-1514 TIIESIYLEEENQI
+1514 TIIENIYLEEENQI

-1541 SVDLKAL
+1541 SIDLKAL

-1608 EAVRA
+1608 EAVKA

-1621 LADTLGKEERDK
+1621 LADTLGKEERNK

-1652 SKLAEII
+1652 SKLAELI

-1671 LYYEEKQRNSAINN
+1671 LYYEEKARNGAINN
-1685 LLYEVGKI
+1685 LLYEVEQI
-1693 RDIHFGD
+1693 RNIHFGD
-1700 FQNSTQSHNLLFR
+1700 FQNSTQAHNLLFR

-1727 LNKSGTRSIVAG
+1727 LNKSGTRRIVAD
-1739 LNEWYSKDNPVVGDR
+1739 LNSWYNKENQVVGDR
-1754 FIEDIS
+1754 YVEDIS
-1760 FILNKISSGT
+1760 YILGKIASGD
-1770 GKLTAEEIKG
+1770 GKLSAEEIRG

-1791 IETNNKIFRAG
+1791 IETNNKIYRAG
-1802 KYIDAKPIVEDY
+1802 KYVEAKPIVEEY
-1814 IKKITET
+1814 IQKIADT
-1821 QNLKISWA
+1821 QNFKVSWA
-1829 GKVFDKL
+1829 GRVFDKL

-1842 NYMQTFNDPMTIA
+1842 NYMQTFNDPMTVA

-1906 AKTIKYNNVE
+1906 AKTVKYNNVE

-1947 DKGKTIRV
+1947 DKGKTVRV

-1965 LDDIKIIASEVQSE
+1965 LDDIKIVASEVQTE
-1979 LEKQFTE
+1979 LEKQFNE
-1986 EEIEY
+1986 AEIEY

-2013 RLGYSNI
+2013 RLGYSNV

-2100 MDISGNANRV
+2100 MDIGGNANRV
-2110 KSIASESVNVWN
+2110 KSIASESVNVWD
-2122 KGKTYLQDLISD
+2122 KGKAYLQDLISD

-2139 RGEGSRVFG
+2139 RGEGSRAFG
-2148 FIRGSY
+2148 WIRGSY

-2168 QLSSFFASTSILDYS
+2168 QLSSFFASTSILDYGS
-2183 SVIKG
+2183 IVKG
-2188 LAIKTGDVDK
+2188 LAIKTNDVDK

-2203 KLRNNDNTVAL
+2203 KLRNNDNTAAL

-2324 SILKARRKATTDASE
+2324 SILKARRKATSDANE
-2339 KANLDKQI
+2339 KALLDKKI

-2362 TTAIFMALIAQAFRT
+2362 TSAMFMALIAQAFRT

-2392 TVDAVGNLFGGLP
+2392 TIDAVGNLFGGLP
-2405 IFKDVYAKLVE
+2405 IFKDVYAKIIE

-2422 YQYSAINDLLDSMSD
+2422 YQYSAINDLLDSVSN
-2437 VINLTGDIFS
+2437 VIDLTGNIFS
-2447 GNADSRDV
+2447 GNADSREV
-2455 ALNIKKMSYAVG
+2455 ARNIKNMSYAIG

-2491 TAYKIDDVFYKQSYS
+2491 TAYKIDDVFYKQSYNA
-2506 SDLKK
+2506 DLKK

-2587 SISAVDKLVSSNG
+2587 SITAVDKLVSSNG

-2623 AQYQALNADL
+2623 AQHQALNVDL

-2684 YMLMRYFGYKNT
+2684 YMLMGYFGYKNT
-2696 KGEGVVKSAIN
+2696 KGEGAVKSAIN

>member
-14 NLHGVDT
+14 NIHGVDT

-110 RNLAEV
+110 RNLADV

-181 ASESALQEGATYGQ
+181 ASESALQDGADYNQ
-195 ALGYGALSGAIE
+195 ALGYGALSGVTEGVIE
-207 AGTEMI
+207 SISGGI
-213 GGRVIGSATKLDNT
+213 GGTKMGTVLGKQIAKKTGTKLAT
-227 LLGKLAIKTGADKFI
+227 TFI
-242 SKSVGKAAY
+242 G
-251 SFASEGLEEVV
+251 EGLEEV
-262 ADLLDPVNKRIT
+262 ASDLINPLYQRIT
-274 GVDSEATVNWAE
+274 GVNEEAKVDTNN
-286 LPKTF
+286 LFRTF
-291 LIGGA
+291 VVG
-296 VGSILDGVQNGA
+296 GSIGAIMGGVGRKLTAHQNA
-308 SALIHKDKGGK
+308 DKGGEK
-319 HFVSVAES
+319 FLKVAEEVS
-327 LEDISNTNK
+327 EIEDAITEKENALTSENKTQEDIDGVGVK
-336 ALAYLQQH
+336 VVD
-344 KGITQERINNA
+344 KIINSVK
-355 TIRSSERMMDSIE
+355 T
-368 KISDGLQSMTDKQ
+368 ISDHLQSMTESQ
-381 RKLTFDTLRE
+381 RSNALNIINGEE
-391 STSFVDD
+391 SIVSNLFEVNGEIKSGVLEDLELSKKRHFSANSILKSQQINEELSNINQEKGWNLEVDD
-398 SFNSDG
+398 SQINENERVKLAQFYAVKNGLSEKTGKNLNFVMVKGLGAEAIDGFYSPNGKTIYITKDTLNNSLYKTTAHEVEHFVDNDLLQKYLINSAKNDGNNGKLFAEIVKKVVEDKNYGVTKEDIDSAIYKKSIGQKLSQQEELAYSELTAHLAENLLGNVDFIKRLARSNRGLFNKIKNFISDKVKTNSKSERYRMAEYLFDNALKEIKEKDVVKSEQFDKTNEIRY
-404 TIKEEVRNN
+404 TIKNN
-413 YAEVM
+413 SETITKQDYETLESDIMTWYM
-418 NNGAIYNVSSDLVYR
+418 NQKGKILTHVKNGYDYYFVV
-433 GSEIENEIK
+433 NEDADSNGYMFTILSKSK
-442 AVNEEYN
+442 AVN
-449 MNIELSDT
+449 IH
-457 TFTENQRKSFAKIN
+457 
-471 RSVAK
+471 
-476 LNEKVSERISIV
+476 ERETYY
-488 AIKDNPNN
+488 D
-496 VNAFIDKNTIYINEK
+496 
-511 YLEDGQ
+511 
-517 WARYLSHE
+517 E
-525 VSHFAKKS
+525 VKQHG
-533 KEFNS
+533 ERFNS
-538 FAEYITSDDKVLA
+538 FVSDFRSEQENSKFHLLSTDGRRAERTNRETNNRETERERIDGRHDSRNGFESGRNNQASKKVVHYDFENRTITYKDGTKAKFSLKETVEKDVVERYGKTYNWAETGYILTDGTRLDLSGRRDGATGGRRTVDHRDIFDIYEDVDGSDAMIEFMSRGNIRVSPEYPGINIQVEPNAEQYRLIQDLVERLAWRAEYFSVDLDNEYG
-551 DVVLKVD
+551 DVVETLSYE
-558 GAYKYD
+558 G
-564 FDLNTA
+564 
-570 KEIISKIQNGKKVS
+570 KVS
-584 ERESE
+584 GRK
-589 FYDEVVAHITE
+589 VVADIKYYFKE
-600 DLFTNEDSI
+600 GKVPYQSEL
-609 NRLVKDNSN
+609 
-618 LASKILNRIK
+618 SK
-628 QFLQIFKGTNA
+628 F
-639 DKNTVINLRK
+639 
-649 AEMLFE
+649 
-655 KALSS
+655 
-660 IGKQNKEFAERYE
+660 
-673 KGIAEYIKAKKK
+673 
-685 YDTLS
+685 
-690 EEQRESWL
+690 
-698 KDNDWNA
+698 
-705 EDFADDAIGDSN
+705 
-717 ELDNSGEI
+717 
-725 RYSKKGYA
+725 
-733 ERNPKSVTEKEFNHH
+733 
-748 YWAVASNLLLKEE
+748 
-761 IGVLNSAI
+761 
-769 GNMNRGEVYNKNSD
+769 
-783 GFFMIPVGEK
+783 
-793 GILNKIIF
+793 
-801 TDGKKGSYSIN
+801 
-812 SIIEIACDNETD
+812 
-824 LTDIRSVVYARERNG
+824 
-839 IHTENSD
+839 
-846 LFKIYYSKDFRY
+846 
-858 NDFIA
+858 
-863 KIQNYS
+863 
-869 QDSNGEQVGTRSS
+869 
-882 RKVRF
+882 RF
-887 SLKEELNHFSEIKIE
+887 SLK
-902 DGKEYHRLERELKRR
+902 D
-917 NGNRPSE
+917 
-924 IDWAMTDKYLYIV
+924 
-937 KDNTLNGFT
+937 
-946 PIVQIDCA
+946 
-954 KHEKL
+954 
-959 FMRLI
+959 
-964 RMIDYEN
+964 
-971 YSSEKTI
+971 
-978 EKWLDEIYSH
+978 
-988 PNLFN
+988 
-993 WTNDNSVSASQN
+993 SQDRILT
-1005 EEIAITSSDNQVSS
+1005 EA
-1019 NKDIDSKGRKLSNEQ
+1019 Q
-1034 IEFFKDSKVRDR
+1034 IEYFKDSKVRDEQ
-1046 YGRLREVYHGTYGE
+1046 GRLQVVYHAT
-1060 FYTFDKALLGKNFG
+1060 
-1074 ADAKLGFF
+1074 
-1082 FTASKTLAEDY
+1082 
-1093 SKNAKENK
+1093 
-1101 RFNIIHKVADG
+1101 
-1112 NDEVLNFL
+1112 
-1120 SNKNNFNNYDAIKN
+1120 NNYEEKETWNEQRGYFDIERTPFTIFK
-1134 IIDKDSYD
+1134 KQYD
-1142 EVREIDNALDENLN
+1142 EQFGHFFGKDINNAGGYGNR
-1156 DIYDV
+1156 IYSV
-1161 YLNIQNPYVENW
+1161 YLNIKNPLIIDCKGANYSYIKFNGEARDTYEW
-1173 ERKAHYKLDMIRAI
+1173 AEYAYK
-1187 TKAKS
+1187 K
-1192 NGHDGVIIKRVDA
+1192 GYDGVIFKNVRDGVDYGA
-1205 SVAETRPASDLYV
+1205 LQKPTDEYVAFRS
-1218 VFEPNQIKLTT
+1218 NQIKNID
-1229 NKKPTTSND
+1229 NKNPTYSAD
-1238 IRFSRKD
+1238 IR
-1245 KADINQYTEKQYN
+1245 
-1258 DFGWAR
+1258 
-1264 VNGILSIN
+1264 
-1272 ENEDFKTKYRQ
+1272 
-1283 IKDGTLNRINKSI
+1283 
-1296 NGEILVEVNNS
+1296 
-1307 KGADFAVNNTLVYA
+1307 
-1321 KGSYDNYKI
+1321 
-1330 TKIIKI
+1330 
-1336 NLNYET
+1336 
-1342 DIESIRRNIY
+1342 
-1352 EWERRG
+1352 
-1358 WTRTDAIIERVYGK
+1358 
-1372 ELVRIYRLGDCPSYR
+1372 
-1387 ELKQQGRNS
+1387 
-1396 VTNKTDNS
+1396 
-1404 FLQNGR
+1404 
-1410 RNLDQDSETIKF
+1410 F

-1474 RISGKTKADA
+1474 RISGKTKAEA

-1621 LADTLGKEERDK
+1621 LADTLGKEERNK

-1685 LLYEVGKI
+1685 LLYEVDKI

-1760 FILNKISSGT
+1760 YILNKISSGT

-1802 KYIDAKPIVEDY
+1802 KYVDAKPIVEDY
-1814 IKKITET
+1814 IKKIAET

-1906 AKTIKYNNVE
+1906 AKTVKYNNVE

-1947 DKGKTIRV
+1947 DKGKTVRV

-1965 LDDIKIIASEVQSE
+1965 LDDIKIVASEVQTE
-1979 LEKQFTE
+1979 LEKQFNE
-1986 EEIEY
+1986 AEIEY

-2013 RLGYSNI
+2013 RLGYSNV

-2100 MDISGNANRV
+2100 MDIGGNANRV
-2110 KSIASESVNVWN
+2110 KSIASESVNVWD

-2139 RGEGSRVFG
+2139 RGEGSRAFG
-2148 FIRGSY
+2148 WIRGSY

-2168 QLSSFFASTSILDYS
+2168 QLSSFFASTSILDYGS
-2183 SVIKG
+2183 IVKG
-2188 LAIKTGDVDK
+2188 LAIKTNDVDK

-2203 KLRNNDNTVAL
+2203 KLRNNDNTAAL

-2324 SILKARRKATTDASE
+2324 SILKARRKATSDANE
-2339 KANLDKQI
+2339 KALLDKKI

-2362 TTAIFMALIAQAFRT
+2362 TSAMFMALIAQAFRT
-2377 LYNKDDEEDNIVENM
+2377 LYNKDDEEDNIVENI

-2405 IFKDVYAKLVE
+2405 IFKDVYAKIIE

-2422 YQYSAINDLLDSMSD
+2422 YQYSAINDLLDSVSN
-2437 VINLTGDIFS
+2437 VIDLTGNIFS
-2447 GNADSRDV
+2447 GNADSREV
-2455 ALNIKKMSYAVG
+2455 ARNIKNMSYAIG

-2491 TAYKIDDVFYKQSYS
+2491 SAYKIDDVFYKQSYN

-2568 VQYTLT
+2568 VQYTLA

-2587 SISAVDKLVSSNG
+2587 SITAVDKLVSSNG

-2623 AQYQALNADL
+2623 AQHQALNVDL

-2658 LVENSTNKKKT
+2658 LVENSTNKKT
-2669 VQRYLQATKLSSAQK
+2669 AVQRYLQASKLTSAQK
-2684 YMLMRYFGYKNT
+2684 YMLMGYFGYKNT

>member
-21 NAQTSLNN
+21 NAQTTIEA
-29 NNPPKQES
+29 NPPKQEN
-37 EQNWFVRGLATI
+37 EQHWLVRGLATI
-49 GNFVNNIVMGAVKSI
+49 GNFVSNIVEGAVKSI

-89 FTADIFGADEE
+89 FTADIFGTDEE
-100 GEGLLEWSWG
+100 GEGLLDWAWG
-110 RNLAEV
+110 RNLADV
-116 SYLDNENIVNQIAEG
+116 SYLDNDNIVNQIAEG
-131 VGGLLPTVAIGILT
+131 VGGMLPTVALALVS

-162 TIGAKIAQTGT
+162 SIGAKVANVASKVA
-173 FVASAMGN
+173 FVAGAAGN

-207 AGTEMI
+207 AGTEFI
-213 GGRVIGSATKLDNT
+213 GGRVMGSATNLDNT
-227 LLGKLAIKTGADKFI
+227 LLGKLAVKTGTDKYI
-242 SKSVGKAAY
+242 SKGVGKAVY

-274 GVDSEATVNWAE
+274 GVDSEATVDWAN

-319 HFVSVAES
+319 HFVNVAES
-327 LEDISNTNK
+327 LENIANSIK
-336 ALAYLQQH
+336 SLAVIQEDTS
-344 KGITQERINNA
+344 ITQEQVDGATVRNA
-355 TIRSSERMMDSIE
+355 ERNLDSLENMSEEFKAMTEEQRTEALATLQESSPSIAGMFE
-368 KISDGLQSMTDKQ
+368 PNGDL
-381 RKLTFDTLRE
+381 
-391 STSFVDD
+391 
-398 SFNSDG
+398 
-404 TIKEEVRNN
+404 KEEIYGTLQEIINSGKGENVSANLT
-413 YAEVM
+413 
-418 NNGAIYNVSSDLVYR
+418 YNVKEVKETL
-433 GSEIENEIK
+433 
-442 AVNEEYN
+442 ATVNKNHGY
-449 MNIELSDT
+449 NIELSDT
-457 TFTENQRKSFAKIN
+457 NFTPEQRTNFAKISKAVSGLG
-471 RSVAK
+471 RKSGVG
-476 LNEKVSERISIV
+476 LNL
-488 AIKDNPNN
+488 AIIKTNKHA
-496 VNAFIDKNTIYINEK
+496 NAFIEGNTMYVSEEH
-511 YLEDGQ
+511 LADGTWVKQ
-517 WARYLSHE
+517 VAHE
-525 VSHFAKKS
+525 VSHFTEKTE
-533 KEFNS
+533 EFKH
-538 FAEYITSDDKVLA
+538 FAEFITEDIEAVNKAVAKIVKATDYGFTEA
-551 DVVLKVD
+551 DIRS
-558 GAYKYD
+558 A
-564 FDLNTA
+564 LNKIKQGIKLTA
-570 KEIISKIQNGKKVS
+570 KELSGYQ
-584 ERESE
+584 EL
-589 FYDEVVAHITE
+589 VAHVTE
-600 DLFTNEDSI
+600 DLLGNEASI
-609 NRLVKDNSN
+609 ERLARNNTGLARKIYNKIKDIIS
-618 LASKILNRIK
+618 AI
-628 QFLQIFKGTNA
+628 KGTNA
-639 DKNTVINLRK
+639 DKATVERLKK
-649 AEMLFE
+649 AEKLFARSLTAVGSELGEFRTQAGRTLE
-655 KALSS
+655 KYKKDKEEYLALSED
-660 IGKQNKEFAERYE
+660 KKAE
-673 KGIAEYIKAKKK
+673 
-685 YDTLS
+685 
-690 EEQRESWL
+690 WL
-698 KDNDWNA
+698 KDKGYKA
-705 EDFADDAIGDSN
+705 EDFADDVLDDGN

-725 RYSKKGYA
+725 RYNLRKSLIGKTFPYYGRGYIRSEANERATRWAHEKGSMAGDIAFISYDNAWYKIEVFDDLDSKYQIVKGY
-733 ERNPKSVTEKEFNHH
+733 TEKQFKTRLERIKKYESENYSYAGSLNEGIIYYEDKGRKQGSDIARTNKGRTDSRLSEMAKRENARTENRTERKGDSSSSIFDNERGIK
-748 YWAVASNLLLKEE
+748 YSLKSLDDKYLELAKNPESNEAELK
-761 IGVLNSAI
+761 
-769 GNMNRGEVYNKNSD
+769 R
-783 GFFMIPVGEK
+783 
-793 GILNKIIF
+793 
-801 TDGKKGSYSIN
+801 
-812 SIIEIACDNETD
+812 IIEE
-824 LTDIRSVVYARERNG
+824 
-839 IHTENSD
+839 
-846 LFKIYYSKDFRY
+846 YSKMQGYSADSDYQGTSAFNGKAPSSNAYFETKESRIKAWENDEFEDTQTLGDY
-858 NDFIA
+858 IKDGIDINNLDFIA
-863 KIQNYS
+863 LDERSYRSASSERKEAILNIRKAIQLGSKFITMYRSVPISVKESKFRNGDWITPSKSYAVENAEIHGWGNDYKIIEQSVSVEHIWWDGNDIAEWGFDDGKNYAYKNTPNNAKLFNVVTYDDNGDVIPLS
-869 QDSNGEQVGTRSS
+869 KRFNDSVPD
-882 RKVRF
+882 VRF
-887 SLKEELNHFSEIKIE
+887 SLKNSNGETITPQQQ
-902 DGKEYHRLERELKRR
+902 EY
-917 NGNRPSE
+917 
-924 IDWAMTDKYLYIV
+924 
-937 KDNTLNGFT
+937 
-946 PIVQIDCA
+946 
-954 KHEKL
+954 
-959 FMRLI
+959 
-964 RMIDYEN
+964 
-971 YSSEKTI
+971 
-978 EKWLDEIYSH
+978 
-988 PNLFN
+988 
-993 WTNDNSVSASQN
+993 
-1005 EEIAITSSDNQVSS
+1005 
-1019 NKDIDSKGRKLSNEQ
+1019 
-1034 IEFFKDSKVRDR
+1034 FKDSAVRDWQ
-1046 YGRLREVYHGTYGE
+1046 GNLLVVYHQTNADFTVFDTTKKGAGHSDYEMPNGIFLKPTSENIGLKGDKQMRLYAKIE
-1060 FYTFDKALLGKNFG
+1060 NPLVFYNREHAQRYWKQNIDGYDVVVKQ
-1074 ADAKLGFF
+1074 
-1082 FTASKTLAEDY
+1082 LAENDKKY
-1093 SKNAKENK
+1093 NELFEDAFSEKRIARRRGVEFSDLTREQQDSIIEESSRKCDEILKEWRAENSK
-1101 RFNIIHKVADG
+1101 I
-1112 NDEVLNFL
+1112 
-1120 SNKNNFNNYDAIKN
+1120 
-1134 IIDKDSYD
+1134 
-1142 EVREIDNALDENLN
+1142 
-1156 DIYDV
+1156 
-1161 YLNIQNPYVENW
+1161 
-1173 ERKAHYKLDMIRAI
+1173 ERKA
-1187 TKAKS
+1187 KALINSYLKKS
-1192 NGHDGVIIKRVDA
+1192 GFDGIHLFEDKGSFGRKI
-1205 SVAETRPASDLYV
+1205 ETWIALSS
-1218 VFEPNQIKLTT
+1218 NQVK
-1229 NKKPTTSND
+1229 NANNENPTTSPD
-1238 IRFSRKD
+1238 IRFS
-1245 KADINQYTEKQYN
+1245 
-1258 DFGWAR
+1258 
-1264 VNGILSIN
+1264 L
-1272 ENEDFKTKYRQ
+1272 
-1283 IKDGTLNRINKSI
+1283 
-1296 NGEILVEVNNS
+1296 
-1307 KGADFAVNNTLVYA
+1307 KGD
-1321 KGSYDNYKI
+1321 
-1330 TKIIKI
+1330 
-1336 NLNYET
+1336 
-1342 DIESIRRNIY
+1342 
-1352 EWERRG
+1352 
-1358 WTRTDAIIERVYGK
+1358 
-1372 ELVRIYRLGDCPSYR
+1372 
-1387 ELKQQGRNS
+1387 
-1396 VTNKTDNS
+1396 
-1404 FLQNGR
+1404 
-1410 RNLDQDSETIKF
+1410 
-1422 SLKDNATYTL
+1422 ATYTL

-1474 RISGKTKADA
+1474 RISGKTKAEA

-1514 TIIESIYLEEENQI
+1514 TIIENIYLEEENQI

-1541 SVDLKAL
+1541 SIDLKAL

-1608 EAVRA
+1608 EAVKA

-1621 LADTLGKEERDK
+1621 LADTLGKEERNK

-1652 SKLAEII
+1652 SKLAELI

-1671 LYYEEKQRNSAINN
+1671 LYYEEKARNGAINN
-1685 LLYEVGKI
+1685 LLYEVEQI
-1693 RDIHFGD
+1693 RNIHFGD
-1700 FQNSTQSHNLLFR
+1700 FQNSTQAHNLLFR

-1727 LNKSGTRSIVAG
+1727 LNKSGTRRIVAD
-1739 LNEWYSKDNPVVGDR
+1739 LNSWYNKENQVVGDR
-1754 FIEDIS
+1754 YVEDIS
-1760 FILNKISSGT
+1760 YILGKIASGD
-1770 GKLTAEEIKG
+1770 GKLSAEEIRG

-1791 IETNNKIFRAG
+1791 IETNNKIYRAG
-1802 KYIDAKPIVEDY
+1802 KYVEAKPIVEEY
-1814 IKKITET
+1814 IQKIADT
-1821 QNLKISWA
+1821 QNLKVSWA
-1829 GKVFDKL
+1829 GRVFDKL
-1836 FNNSKL
+1836 FNNSKV
-1842 NYMQTFNDPMTIA
+1842 NYMQTFNDPMTVA

-1906 AKTIKYNNVE
+1906 AKTVIYNNVE

-1947 DKGKTIRV
+1947 DKGKTVRV

-1965 LDDIKIIASEVQSE
+1965 LDDIKIVASEVQTE
-1979 LEKQFTE
+1979 LEKQFNE
-1986 EEIEY
+1986 AEIEY

-2013 RLGYSNI
+2013 RLGYSNV

-2100 MDISGNANRV
+2100 MDIGGNANRV
-2110 KSIASESVNVWN
+2110 KSIASESVNVWD

-2139 RGEGSRVFG
+2139 RGEGSRAFG
-2148 FIRGSY
+2148 WIRGSY

-2168 QLSSFFASTSILDYS
+2168 QLSSFFASTSILDYDS
-2183 SVIKG
+2183 IVKG
-2188 LAIKTGDVDK
+2188 LAIKTNDVDK

-2203 KLRNNDNTVAL
+2203 KLRNNDNTAAL

-2324 SILKARRKATTDASE
+2324 SILKARRKATSDANE
-2339 KANLDKQI
+2339 KALLDKKI

-2362 TTAIFMALIAQAFRT
+2362 TSAMFMALIAQAFRT

-2405 IFKDVYAKLVE
+2405 IFKDVYAKIIE

-2422 YQYSAINDLLDSMSD
+2422 YQYSAINDLLDSVSN
-2437 VINLTGDIFS
+2437 VIDLTGNIFS
-2447 GNADSRDV
+2447 GNADSREV
-2455 ALNIKKMSYAVG
+2455 ARNIKNMSYAIG

-2491 TAYKIDDVFYKQSYS
+2491 TAYKIDDVFYKQSYN

-2587 SISAVDKLVSSNG
+2587 SITAVDKLVSSNG

-2623 AQYQALNADL
+2623 AQHQALNVDL

-2658 LVENSTNKKKT
+2658 LVENSTNKKKS

-2684 YMLMRYFGYKNT
+2684 YMLMGYFGYKNT
-2696 KGEGVVKSAIN
+2696 KGEGAVKSAIN

>member
-14 NLHGVDT
+14 NIHGVDT

-89 FTADIFGADEE
+89 FTADIFGVDEE

-110 RNLAEV
+110 RNLADV
-116 SYLDNENIVNQIAEG
+116 SYLDNDHIVNQIADG
-131 VGGLLPTVAIGILT
+131 VGGMLPTVALAFVS

-162 TIGAKIAQTGT
+162 SIGAKVANVASKVA
-173 FVASAMGN
+173 FVAGAAGN

-213 GGRVIGSATKLDNT
+213 GGRVFGSATKLDNT
-227 LLGKLAIKTGADKFI
+227 LLGKLAVKTGTDKFI
-242 SKSVGKAAY
+242 SKGVGKAVY

-274 GVDSEATVNWAE
+274 GVDSEAKVDWAQ

-291 LIGGA
+291 FIGGA
-296 VGSILDGVQNGA
+296 VGSILDGVQSGA

-319 HFVSVAES
+319 HFVNVAES
-327 LEDISNTNK
+327 LEDIANSIQSLAVIQEDSN
-336 ALAYLQQH
+336 
-344 KGITQERINNA
+344 ITQEQVDGATVRNA
-355 TIRSSERMMDSIE
+355 ERNLDSLENMSNEFKEMTEEERTEALATLQESSPSIADMFE
-368 KISDGLQSMTDKQ
+368 PNGDL
-381 RKLTFDTLRE
+381 
-391 STSFVDD
+391 
-398 SFNSDG
+398 
-404 TIKEEVRNN
+404 KEEVYTTLQEIINSGKSSN
-413 YAEVM
+413 VSA
-418 NNGAIYNVSSDLVYR
+418 NLTYNVKEVKDTL
-433 GSEIENEIK
+433 
-442 AVNEEYN
+442 ATVNKSHGY
-449 MNIELSDT
+449 NIELSDT
-457 TFTENQRKSFAKIN
+457 TFTPEQRTNFAKISKAVSGLG
-471 RSVAK
+471 RKSGVG
-476 LNEKVSERISIV
+476 LNL
-488 AIKDNPNN
+488 AIIKTNKYA
-496 VNAFIDKNTIYINEK
+496 NAFIEGNTMYVSEEH
-511 YLEDGQ
+511 LADGTWVKQ
-517 WARYLSHE
+517 VAHE
-525 VSHFAKKS
+525 VSHFTEKTS
-533 KEFNS
+533 EFKH
-538 FAEYITSDDKVLA
+538 FAE
-551 DVVLKVD
+551 
-558 GAYKYD
+558 
-564 FDLNTA
+564 F
-570 KEIISKIQNGKKVS
+570 
-584 ERESE
+584 
-589 FYDEVVAHITE
+589 ITE
-600 DLFTNEDSI
+600 DVEAV
-609 NRLVKDNSN
+609 NRAVAKIVKATDYGITEADIRS
-618 LASKILNRIK
+618 ALNKIK
-628 QFLQIFKGTNA
+628 QGLKLTEKELSDYQELVAHVTEELLGNEASIERLSRNNTGLARKIYNKIRDILTAIKGTNA
-639 DKNTVINLRK
+639 EKATVERLKK
-649 AEMLFE
+649 AEKLFARSLTAVGSELGEFRTQAGRTLE
-655 KALSS
+655 KYKKDKEEYLALP
-660 IGKQNKEFAERYE
+660 EAERE
-673 KGIAEYIKAKKK
+673 N
-685 YDTLS
+685 
-690 EEQRESWL
+690 WL
-698 KDNDWNA
+698 KDKGYKA
-705 EDFADDAIGDSN
+705 EDFADDVLEDGSTN
-717 ELDNSGEI
+717 RNI
-725 RYSKKGYA
+725 RYSYIGRNAKNANLTTLDKARQRFDSGEDSETIRKETGWFKGYDGQWRYEISDKDALLLDNDKFETHYIDEGSYITANLSDVLDHKQLFEAYPQLKNLTLIIQETESGTDGISFPKDNQIVLNKRLFQRNTKEYNDYLVEKKKRIKEIENTPEYKEYNAFFESDYNDMGITA
-733 ERNPKSVTEKEFNHH
+733 EEWLEKEQLAEKKFFN
-748 YWAVASNLLLKEE
+748 S
-761 IGVLNSAI
+761 
-769 GNMNRGEVYNKNSD
+769 
-783 GFFMIPVGEK
+783 
-793 GILNKIIF
+793 
-801 TDGKKGSYSIN
+801 
-812 SIIEIACDNETD
+812 
-824 LTDIRSVVYARERNG
+824 
-839 IHTENSD
+839 
-846 LFKIYYSKDFRY
+846 
-858 NDFIA
+858 
-863 KIQNYS
+863 
-869 QDSNGEQVGTRSS
+869 
-882 RKVRF
+882 
-887 SLKEELNHFSEIKIE
+887 EL
-902 DGKEYHRLERELKRR
+902 GKEYHNLMWGRAKVNIAKSELGWSALAKSVLLHEIQHQIQYIEGFAAGSNDTFWYKKMLKSYKSEYEKARADFLKLRQTAKGQFREAIYELDDAIDRFDSSETMIARAYDEASKFTEKESELEILWDFAESGRRLNEFYKNGQLRASRMYEKTAGEIEARDVARRQEMSDEERKNTRPNINERDVVFIEEVDKNGALSYNKRTKYLPYKDIGEDNVRIVRQKLYKLYEGLGNTIADGVAIGNDSQIFILDSGKEDGKINFGFRKKITISDTERRERYIANINKESYEKNHGDRTVFERLGVDVDNDSRSVVGRELGK
-917 NGNRPSE
+917 E
-924 IDWAMTDKYLYIV
+924 
-937 KDNTLNGFT
+937 
-946 PIVQIDCA
+946 
-954 KHEKL
+954 
-959 FMRLI
+959 
-964 RMIDYEN
+964 
-971 YSSEKTI
+971 
-978 EKWLDEIYSH
+978 
-988 PNLFN
+988 
-993 WTNDNSVSASQN
+993 SA
-1005 EEIAITSSDNQVSS
+1005 A
-1019 NKDIDSKGRKLSNEQ
+1019 DSRK
-1034 IEFFKDSKVRDR
+1034 
-1046 YGRLREVYHGTYGE
+1046 
-1060 FYTFDKALLGKNFG
+1060 
-1074 ADAKLGFF
+1074 
-1082 FTASKTLAEDY
+1082 
-1093 SKNAKENK
+1093 SKNNE
-1101 RFNIIHKVADG
+1101 
-1112 NDEVLNFL
+1112 
-1120 SNKNNFNNYDAIKN
+1120 
-1134 IIDKDSYD
+1134 
-1142 EVREIDNALDENLN
+1142 
-1156 DIYDV
+1156 
-1161 YLNIQNPYVENW
+1161 
-1173 ERKAHYKLDMIRAI
+1173 
-1187 TKAKS
+1187 
-1192 NGHDGVIIKRVDA
+1192 
-1205 SVAETRPASDLYV
+1205 
-1218 VFEPNQIKLTT
+1218 
-1229 NKKPTTSND
+1229 
-1238 IRFSRKD
+1238 
-1245 KADINQYTEKQYN
+1245 
-1258 DFGWAR
+1258 
-1264 VNGILSIN
+1264 NGILETN
-1272 ENEDFKTKYRQ
+1272 EVGRVQLLNDKKTKS
-1283 IKDGTLNRINKSI
+1283 G
-1296 NGEILVEVNNS
+1296 G
-1307 KGADFAVNNTLVYA
+1307 DF
-1321 KGSYDNYKI
+1321 
-1330 TKIIKI
+1330 
-1336 NLNYET
+1336 
-1342 DIESIRRNIY
+1342 
-1352 EWERRG
+1352 
-1358 WTRTDAIIERVYGK
+1358 
-1372 ELVRIYRLGDCPSYR
+1372 
-1387 ELKQQGRNS
+1387 
-1396 VTNKTDNS
+1396 
-1404 FLQNGR
+1404 
-1410 RNLDQDSETIKF
+1410 KF

-1474 RISGKTKADA
+1474 RISGKTKAEA

-1760 FILNKISSGT
+1760 YILNKISSGT

-1802 KYIDAKPIVEDY
+1802 KYVDAKPIVEDY
-1814 IKKITET
+1814 IKKIAET

-1906 AKTIKYNNVE
+1906 AKTVKYNNVE

-1947 DKGKTIRV
+1947 DKGKTVRV

-2013 RLGYSNI
+2013 RLGYSNV

-2100 MDISGNANRV
+2100 MDIGGNAKETKVIDLMEALKKSLTQVQRPKTNRTT
-2110 KSIASESVNVWN
+2110 
-2122 KGKTYLQDLISD
+2122 KTKQS
-2134 IQGIK
+2134 
-2139 RGEGSRVFG
+2139 
-2148 FIRGSY
+2148 
-2154 AKYQLGANPKVWFT
+2154 
-2168 QLSSFFASTSILDYS
+2168 
-2183 SVIKG
+2183 
-2188 LAIKTGDVDK
+2188 
-2198 YCSLA
+2198 
-2203 KLRNNDNTVAL
+2203 
-2214 AQGVLDKVD
+2214 
-2223 KVSNV
+2223 
-2228 LMKPIGMTDRLVVK
+2228 VK
-2242 KLFGACQV
+2242 K
-2250 QVQKNT
+2250 
-2256 GLKIGTEENKVKAGE
+2256 
-2271 LLQKVILETQ
+2271 
-2281 QNTMATERSQ
+2281 
-2291 AMRSSSELM
+2291 
-2300 KTLTMFTSDS
+2300 
-2310 MKVIG
+2310 
-2315 RVIDSYGEL
+2315 
-2324 SILKARRKATTDASE
+2324 
-2339 KANLDKQI
+2339 
-2347 KTARKKAAKSTSALV
+2347 
-2362 TTAIFMALIAQAFRT
+2362 AQ
-2377 LYNKDDEEDNIVENM
+2377 
-2392 TVDAVGNLFGGLP
+2392 
-2405 IFKDVYAKLVE
+2405 
-2416 GYDFDG
+2416 
-2422 YQYSAINDLLDSMSD
+2422 
-2437 VINLTGDIFS
+2437 
-2447 GNADSRDV
+2447 
-2455 ALNIKKMSYAVG
+2455 
-2467 QLFGIPVRNVYN
+2467 
-2479 VFYGLTKRVSPE
+2479 
-2491 TAYKIDDVFYKQSYS
+2491 
-2506 SDLKK
+2506 
-2511 AIKNNDEEMI
+2511 
-2521 ATIAGLIMDENIG
+2521 
-2534 AFENGSTRNEV
+2534 
-2545 NRLLSAGFD
+2545 
-2554 VLPQTVGNSMTINE
+2554 
-2568 VQYTLT
+2568 
-2574 GPQKENF
+2574 
-2581 KKVYSQ
+2581 
-2587 SISAVDKLVSSNG
+2587 
-2600 YKIATDEAK
+2600 
-2609 AKAIKYIYKYYYYE
+2609 
-2623 AQYQALNADL
+2623 
-2633 DSKLYLFGQIV
+2633 
-2644 PIEKMALA
+2644 
-2652 LAEVPL
+2652 
-2658 LVENSTNKKKT
+2658 
-2669 VQRYLQATKLSSAQK
+2669 
-2684 YMLMRYFGYKNT
+2684 
-2696 KGEGVVKSAIN
+2696 
-2707 KTSLTKEQ
+2707 
-2715 KKLLLEKCG
+2715 
-2724 Y
+2724 

>member
-21 NAQTSLNN
+21 NAQTTIEA
-29 NNPPKQES
+29 NPPKQEN
-37 EQNWFVRGLATI
+37 EQHWLVRGLATI
-49 GNFVNNIVMGAVKSI
+49 GNFVSNIVEGAVKSI

-89 FTADIFGADEE
+89 FTADIFGTDEE
-100 GEGLLEWSWG
+100 GEGLLDWAWG
-110 RNLAEV
+110 RNLADV
-116 SYLDNENIVNQIAEG
+116 SYLDNDNIVNQIAEG
-131 VGGLLPTVAIGILT
+131 VGGLLPTVGVAILT

-153 AASAGAKAA
+153 AASAGAKVA

-181 ASESALQEGATYGQ
+181 ASESALQDGADFNQ
-195 ALGYGALSGAIE
+195 ALGYGALSGVTEGVIE
-207 AGTEMI
+207 SISGGI
-213 GGRVIGSATKLDNT
+213 GGTKMGTVLGKQIAKKTGTKLAT
-227 LLGKLAIKTGADKFI
+227 TFI
-242 SKSVGKAAY
+242 
-251 SFASEGLEEVV
+251 SEGLEEV
-262 ADLLDPVNKRIT
+262 ASDLIDPLYQRIT
-274 GVDSEATVNWAE
+274 GVNEEAKVDTNN
-286 LPKTF
+286 LFRTF
-291 LIGGA
+291 VVG
-296 VGSILDGVQNGA
+296 GSIGAIMGGVGRKLTAHQNA
-308 SALIHKDKGGK
+308 DKGGEK
-319 HFVSVAES
+319 FLKVAEEVS
-327 LEDISNTNK
+327 EIEDAITEKENALTSENKTQEDIDGVGVK
-336 ALAYLQQH
+336 VVD
-344 KGITQERINNA
+344 KIINSVK
-355 TIRSSERMMDSIE
+355 T
-368 KISDGLQSMTDKQ
+368 ISDHLQSMTESQ
-381 RKLTFDTLRE
+381 RSNALNIINGEE
-391 STSFVDD
+391 SIVSNLFEVNGEIKSGVLEDLELSKKRHFSANSILKSQQINEELSNINQEKGWNLEVDD
-398 SFNSDG
+398 SQINENERVKLAQFYAVKNGLSEKTGKNLNFVMVKGLGAEAIDGFYSPSGKTIYITKDTLNNSLYKTTAHEVEHFVDNDLLQKYLINSAKNDGNNGKLFTEIVKKVVEDKNYGVTKEDIDSAIYKKSIGQKLSQQEELAYSELTAHLAENLLGNVDFIKRLARSNRGLFNKIKNFISDKVKTNSKSERYRMAEYLFDNALKEIKEKDVVKSEQFDKTNEIRY
-404 TIKEEVRNN
+404 TIKNN
-413 YAEVM
+413 SATITKQDYETLESDIMTWYM
-418 NNGAIYNVSSDLVYR
+418 NQKGKILTHVKNGYDYYFIV
-433 GSEIENEIK
+433 NEDADSNGYMFTILSKSK
-442 AVNEEYN
+442 AVNIHERETYYDKVKQHGERFDSFVSDFRSEQENSKFHLLSADGRRAERTNRETNNRETERERIDRRNDSRNGFESGRNNQVSKKVVHYDFENRTITYKDGTKAKFSLKETVEKDVVERYGKTYNWAETGYILTDGTRLDLSGRRDGATGGRRTVDHRDIFDIYEDVDGSDAMIEFMSRGNIRVSPEYPGI
-449 MNIELSDT
+449 NIQVEPNTEQYRLIQDLVERLAWRAEYFSVDLDNEYGDVVETLSYEGKVSGRKVVADIKYYFKEGKVPYQSELSK
-457 TFTENQRKSFAKIN
+457 F
-471 RSVAK
+471 
-476 LNEKVSERISIV
+476 
-488 AIKDNPNN
+488 
-496 VNAFIDKNTIYINEK
+496 
-511 YLEDGQ
+511 
-517 WARYLSHE
+517 
-525 VSHFAKKS
+525 
-533 KEFNS
+533 
-538 FAEYITSDDKVLA
+538 
-551 DVVLKVD
+551 
-558 GAYKYD
+558 
-564 FDLNTA
+564 
-570 KEIISKIQNGKKVS
+570 
-584 ERESE
+584 
-589 FYDEVVAHITE
+589 
-600 DLFTNEDSI
+600 
-609 NRLVKDNSN
+609 
-618 LASKILNRIK
+618 
-628 QFLQIFKGTNA
+628 
-639 DKNTVINLRK
+639 
-649 AEMLFE
+649 
-655 KALSS
+655 
-660 IGKQNKEFAERYE
+660 
-673 KGIAEYIKAKKK
+673 
-685 YDTLS
+685 
-690 EEQRESWL
+690 
-698 KDNDWNA
+698 
-705 EDFADDAIGDSN
+705 
-717 ELDNSGEI
+717 
-725 RYSKKGYA
+725 
-733 ERNPKSVTEKEFNHH
+733 
-748 YWAVASNLLLKEE
+748 
-761 IGVLNSAI
+761 
-769 GNMNRGEVYNKNSD
+769 
-783 GFFMIPVGEK
+783 
-793 GILNKIIF
+793 
-801 TDGKKGSYSIN
+801 
-812 SIIEIACDNETD
+812 
-824 LTDIRSVVYARERNG
+824 
-839 IHTENSD
+839 
-846 LFKIYYSKDFRY
+846 
-858 NDFIA
+858 
-863 KIQNYS
+863 
-869 QDSNGEQVGTRSS
+869 
-882 RKVRF
+882 RF
-887 SLKEELNHFSEIKIE
+887 SLK
-902 DGKEYHRLERELKRR
+902 D
-917 NGNRPSE
+917 
-924 IDWAMTDKYLYIV
+924 T
-937 KDNTLNGFT
+937 
-946 PIVQIDCA
+946 
-954 KHEKL
+954 
-959 FMRLI
+959 
-964 RMIDYEN
+964 
-971 YSSEKTI
+971 
-978 EKWLDEIYSH
+978 
-988 PNLFN
+988 
-993 WTNDNSVSASQN
+993 
-1005 EEIAITSSDNQVSS
+1005 
-1019 NKDIDSKGRKLSNEQ
+1019 
-1034 IEFFKDSKVRDR
+1034 
-1046 YGRLREVYHGTYGE
+1046 
-1060 FYTFDKALLGKNFG
+1060 
-1074 ADAKLGFF
+1074 
-1082 FTASKTLAEDY
+1082 
-1093 SKNAKENK
+1093 
-1101 RFNIIHKVADG
+1101 
-1112 NDEVLNFL
+1112 
-1120 SNKNNFNNYDAIKN
+1120 
-1134 IIDKDSYD
+1134 
-1142 EVREIDNALDENLN
+1142 
-1156 DIYDV
+1156 
-1161 YLNIQNPYVENW
+1161 
-1173 ERKAHYKLDMIRAI
+1173 
-1187 TKAKS
+1187 
-1192 NGHDGVIIKRVDA
+1192 
-1205 SVAETRPASDLYV
+1205 
-1218 VFEPNQIKLTT
+1218 
-1229 NKKPTTSND
+1229 
-1238 IRFSRKD
+1238 
-1245 KADINQYTEKQYN
+1245 
-1258 DFGWAR
+1258 
-1264 VNGILSIN
+1264 
-1272 ENEDFKTKYRQ
+1272 
-1283 IKDGTLNRINKSI
+1283 
-1296 NGEILVEVNNS
+1296 
-1307 KGADFAVNNTLVYA
+1307 
-1321 KGSYDNYKI
+1321 
-1330 TKIIKI
+1330 
-1336 NLNYET
+1336 
-1342 DIESIRRNIY
+1342 
-1352 EWERRG
+1352 
-1358 WTRTDAIIERVYGK
+1358 
-1372 ELVRIYRLGDCPSYR
+1372 
-1387 ELKQQGRNS
+1387 
-1396 VTNKTDNS
+1396 
-1404 FLQNGR
+1404 
-1410 RNLDQDSETIKF
+1410 
-1422 SLKDNATYTL
+1422 ATYTL

-1474 RISGKTKADA
+1474 RISGKTKAEA

-1514 TIIESIYLEEENQI
+1514 TIIESIYLEDENQI

-1541 SVDLKAL
+1541 SIDLKAL

-1608 EAVRA
+1608 EAVKA

-1621 LADTLGKEERDK
+1621 LADTLGKEERNK

-1652 SKLAEII
+1652 SKLAELI

-1671 LYYEEKQRNSAINN
+1671 LYYEEKARNGAINN
-1685 LLYEVGKI
+1685 LLYEVEQI
-1693 RDIHFGD
+1693 RNIHFGD
-1700 FQNSTQSHNLLFR
+1700 FQNSTQAHNLLFR

-1727 LNKSGTRSIVAG
+1727 LNKSGTRRIVAD
-1739 LNEWYSKDNPVVGDR
+1739 LNSWYNKENQVVGDR
-1754 FIEDIS
+1754 YVEDIS
-1760 FILNKISSGT
+1760 YILGKIASGD
-1770 GKLTAEEIKG
+1770 GKLSAEEIRG

-1802 KYIDAKPIVEDY
+1802 KYVDAKPIVEDY
-1814 IKKITET
+1814 IKKIAET
-1821 QNLKISWA
+1821 QNLKI
-1829 GKVFDKL
+1829 GLFGRLFDWT
-1836 FNNSKL
+1836 FNNSKHS
-1842 NYMQTFNDPMTIA
+1842 YMQHFNDPMSVA

-1906 AKTIKYNNVE
+1906 AKTVKYNNVE

-1947 DKGKTIRV
+1947 DKGKTVRV

-1965 LDDIKIIASEVQSE
+1965 LDDIKIVASEVQTE
-1979 LEKQFTE
+1979 LEKQFNE
-1986 EEIEY
+1986 AEIEY

-2013 RLGYSNI
+2013 RLGYSNV

-2100 MDISGNANRV
+2100 MDIGGNANRV
-2110 KSIASESVNVWN
+2110 KSIASESVNVWD

-2139 RGEGSRVFG
+2139 RGEGSRAFG
-2148 FIRGSY
+2148 WIRGSY

-2168 QLSSFFASTSILDYS
+2168 QLSSFFASTSILDYGS
-2183 SVIKG
+2183 IVKG
-2188 LAIKTGDVDK
+2188 LAIKTNDVDK

-2203 KLRNNDNTVAL
+2203 KLRNNDNTAAL

-2256 GLKIGTEENKVKAGE
+2256 DLKIGTEENKVKAGE

-2310 MKVIG
+2310 MKIFG
-2315 RVIDSYGEL
+2315 RVVDSWGKVFVINARIKNANDPVE
-2324 SILKARRKATTDASE
+2324 IERLKKERKPALKEAT
-2339 KANLDKQI
+2339 
-2347 KTARKKAAKSTSALV
+2347 KTTSAFV
-2362 TTAIFMALIAQAFRT
+2362 SIAIFMALIAQSFRT

-2392 TVDAVGNLFGGLP
+2392 TVDAIGNLFGGLP

-2422 YQYSAINDLLDSMSD
+2422 YQYSAINDLLDSVSN
-2437 VINLTGDIFS
+2437 VIDLTGNIFS
-2447 GNADSRDV
+2447 GNADSREV
-2455 ALNIKKMSYAVG
+2455 ARNIKNMSYAIG

-2491 TAYKIDDVFYKQSYS
+2491 TAYKIDDVFYKQSYN

-2587 SISAVDKLVSSNG
+2587 SITAVDKLVSSNG

-2623 AQYQALNADL
+2623 AQHQALNVDL

-2684 YMLMRYFGYKNT
+2684 YMLMGYFGYKNT
-2696 KGEGVVKSAIN
+2696 KGEGAVKSAIN

>member
-1 MYNPQEL
+1 MHNPQEL

-14 NLHGVDT
+14 NIHGVDT

-29 NNPPKQES
+29 NNPPKQEN
-37 EQNWFVRGLATI
+37 EQHWLVRGLATI

-110 RNLAEV
+110 RNLADV
-116 SYLDNENIVNQIAEG
+116 SYLDNDHIVNQIADG
-131 VGGLLPTVAIGILT
+131 VGGMLPTVALAFVS
-145 GGTSLAGT
+145 GGTSL

-162 TIGAKIAQTGT
+162 SIGAKVANVASKVA
-173 FVASAMGN
+173 FVAGAAGN

-213 GGRVIGSATKLDNT
+213 GGRLFGSATKLDNT
-227 LLGKLAIKTGADKFI
+227 LLGKLAVKTGTDKFI
-242 SKSVGKAAY
+242 SKGVGKAVY

-274 GVDSEATVNWAE
+274 GVDSEAKVDWAQ

-291 LIGGA
+291 FIGGA
-296 VGSILDGVQNGA
+296 VGSILDGVQSGA

-319 HFVSVAES
+319 HFVNVAES
-327 LEDISNTNK
+327 LEDIVSSNS
-336 ALAYLQQH
+336 AIAYLQENKKVSQENLN
-344 KGITQERINNA
+344 KAITRNTERTLNNLESISEELKQMTKEQRAKAFETINSPFIN
-355 TIRSSERMMDSIE
+355 SMFEENGSLKEGVLDSYSEV
-368 KISDGLQSMTDKQ
+368 
-381 RKLTFDTLRE
+381 LR
-391 STSFVDD
+391 
-398 SFNSDG
+398 
-404 TIKEEVRNN
+404 
-413 YAEVM
+413 
-418 NNGAIYNVSSDLVYR
+418 NGAKYNVSSNLLYENNQVEKDIIKINEQYNANY
-433 GSEIENEIK
+433 EI
-442 AVNEEYN
+442 
-449 MNIELSDT
+449 SDT
-457 TFTENQRKSFAKIN
+457 ELNQKQRQEFAKIN
-471 RSVAK
+471 R
-476 LNEKVSERISIV
+476 NVSRISKKSGV
-488 AIKDNPNN
+488 DFEFVLLKDYVNN
-496 VNAFIDKNTIYINEK
+496 NGKKTYAFIDKNRLYVTESG
-511 YLEDGQ
+511 LENGT
-517 WARYLSHE
+517 WAQSLSHE
-525 VSHFAKKS
+525 IGHFAENS
-533 KEFNS
+533 KEYREY
-538 FAEYITSDDKVLA
+538 AKYITSDTNLLNSAIDDVVANYFEDYGINAKEGKILVEKVLNG
-551 DVVLKVD
+551 DDKLSKNE
-558 GAYKYD
+558 KD
-564 FDLNTA
+564 FY
-570 KEIISKIQNGKKVS
+570 G
-584 ERESE
+584 
-589 FYDEVVAHITE
+589 EVVAHITE
-600 DLFTNEDSI
+600 SLFKSEASI
-609 NRLVKDNSN
+609 TRFTRENTT
-618 LASKILNRIK
+618 LAQKILSKIKDLLNMFR
-628 QFLQIFKGTNA
+628 GTNA
-639 DKNTVINLRK
+639 KRDAVVNLRK
-649 AEMLFE
+649 AEILFE
-655 KALSS
+655 RALDS
-660 IGKQNKEFAERYE
+660 INKEVTEARNKARINIEQYKMDKKEYLALPEAERE
-673 KGIAEYIKAKKK
+673 N
-685 YDTLS
+685 
-690 EEQRESWL
+690 WL
-698 KDNDWNA
+698 KDKGYKV
-705 EDFADDAIGDSN
+705 EDFADDVLDDGN
-717 ELDNSGEI
+717 KLDNSGEI
-725 RYSKKGYA
+725 RYSFKGKKTARYINKKLDTPTLSFIRNELRKIYGPIDSAIADGIAIEKDNSIYVVDSGMEDGLIDFGVRQQIKIDDDKLRK
-733 ERNPKSVTEKEFNHH
+733 ERLEKINDRAVSNGFSSSEISGRIKRSPDNGGGSSVQRELQEELSDNTGKSENNESGIFEKDATDGSRRLKLSLKDSDGNELSPEQQEYFKNSK
-748 YWAVASNLLLKEE
+748 VVDKDGNLL
-761 IGVLNSAI
+761 V
-769 GNMNRGEVYNKNSD
+769 
-783 GFFMIPVGEK
+783 
-793 GILNKIIF
+793 
-801 TDGKKGSYSIN
+801 
-812 SIIEIACDNETD
+812 
-824 LTDIRSVVYARERNG
+824 
-839 IHTENSD
+839 
-846 LFKIYYSKDFRY
+846 
-858 NDFIA
+858 
-863 KIQNYS
+863 
-869 QDSNGEQVGTRSS
+869 
-882 RKVRF
+882 
-887 SLKEELNHFSEIKIE
+887 
-902 DGKEYHRLERELKRR
+902 
-917 NGNRPSE
+917 
-924 IDWAMTDKYLYIV
+924 
-937 KDNTLNGFT
+937 
-946 PIVQIDCA
+946 
-954 KHEKL
+954 
-959 FMRLI
+959 
-964 RMIDYEN
+964 
-971 YSSEKTI
+971 
-978 EKWLDEIYSH
+978 
-988 PNLFN
+988 
-993 WTNDNSVSASQN
+993 
-1005 EEIAITSSDNQVSS
+1005 
-1019 NKDIDSKGRKLSNEQ
+1019 
-1034 IEFFKDSKVRDR
+1034 
-1046 YGRLREVYHGTYGE
+1046 VYHGTNNE
-1060 FYTFDKALLGKNFG
+1060 FFVFDK
-1074 ADAKLGFF
+1074 
-1082 FTASKTLAEDY
+1082 SK
-1093 SKNAKENK
+1093 
-1101 RFNIIHKVADG
+1101 
-1112 NDEVLNFL
+1112 
-1120 SNKNNFNNYDAIKN
+1120 IK
-1134 IIDKDSYD
+1134 
-1142 EVREIDNALDENLN
+1142 IDNLGQGFYLVDKKVIAESYAQRRTNERGGEQRVLTC
-1156 DIYDV
+1156 
-1161 YLNIQNPYVENW
+1161 YLNIVKPFDTSNITVDEIKDFLIYDYLNRGRVRYEYRKKFGINQVDAEKYAEEMINDEDIPVENGKKDFSVLFSTNEKNFQSW
-1173 ERKAHYKLDMIRAI
+1173 LKERGYDGLIVPGTDKKTNL
-1187 TKAKS
+1187 
-1192 NGHDGVIIKRVDA
+1192 NGTA
-1205 SVAETRPASDLYV
+1205 YV
-1218 VFEPNQIKLTT
+1218 VFESNQIKLTANT
-1229 NKKPTTSND
+1229 NPTTSSD
-1238 IRFSRKD
+1238 IRFS
-1245 KADINQYTEKQYN
+1245 
-1258 DFGWAR
+1258 
-1264 VNGILSIN
+1264 L
-1272 ENEDFKTKYRQ
+1272 
-1283 IKDGTLNRINKSI
+1283 
-1296 NGEILVEVNNS
+1296 
-1307 KGADFAVNNTLVYA
+1307 KGD
-1321 KGSYDNYKI
+1321 
-1330 TKIIKI
+1330 
-1336 NLNYET
+1336 
-1342 DIESIRRNIY
+1342 
-1352 EWERRG
+1352 
-1358 WTRTDAIIERVYGK
+1358 
-1372 ELVRIYRLGDCPSYR
+1372 
-1387 ELKQQGRNS
+1387 
-1396 VTNKTDNS
+1396 
-1404 FLQNGR
+1404 
-1410 RNLDQDSETIKF
+1410 
-1422 SLKDNATYTL
+1422 ATYTL

-1474 RISGKTKADA
+1474 RISGKTKAEA

-1572 DGQTADQIAMELAE
+1572 GGQTADQIAMELAE

-1754 FIEDIS
+1754 FVEDIS
-1760 FILNKISSGT
+1760 YILNKISSGT

-1802 KYIDAKPIVEDY
+1802 KYVDAKPIVEDY
-1814 IKKITET
+1814 IKKIAET

-1906 AKTIKYNNVE
+1906 AKTVKYNNVE

-1947 DKGKTIRV
+1947 DKGKTVRV

-1965 LDDIKIIASEVQSE
+1965 LDDIRIIASEVQSE

-2013 RLGYSNI
+2013 RLGYSNV

-2084 YYHLSNVI
+2084 YYHISNVI

-2100 MDISGNANRV
+2100 MDIGGNANRV
-2110 KSIASESVNVWN
+2110 KSIASESVNVWD

-2134 IQGIK
+2134 IQGVK
-2139 RGEGSRVFG
+2139 RGEGSRAFG

-2168 QLSSFFASTSILDYS
+2168 QLSSFFASTSILDYG

-2188 LAIKTGDVDK
+2188 LAIKTNDVDK

-2203 KLRNNDNTVAL
+2203 KLRNNDNTAAL

-2310 MKVIG
+2310 MKVVG

-2362 TTAIFMALIAQAFRT
+2362 TSAIFMALIAQAFRT

-2392 TVDAVGNLFGGLP
+2392 TVDAVGNLFSGLP

-2447 GNADSRDV
+2447 GNADSRDI
-2455 ALNIKKMSYAVG
+2455 ALNIKKMSYAIG
-2467 QLFGIPVRNVYN
+2467 QLFGFPVRNVYN
-2479 VFYGLTKRVSPE
+2479 VFYGLTNRISPA
-2491 TAYKIDDVFYKQSYS
+2491 TAYKIDDIFYKQSYN

-2511 AIKNNDEEMI
+2511 AIKNNDEAMI
-2521 ATIAGLIMDENIG
+2521 ATIAGLIMNENVG
-2534 AFENGSTRNEV
+2534 DFENGSTRSEV

-2554 VLPQTVGNSMTINE
+2554 VLPQSVPSSVTINE
-2568 VQYTLT
+2568 VQHSLT
-2574 GPQKENF
+2574 GPQQEKF
-2581 KKVYSQ
+2581 RKAHSGA
-2587 SISAVDKLVSSNG
+2587 ITAVDKLVSSNG

-2609 AKAIKYIYKYYYYE
+2609 AKAVKYVYRYYYYE
-2623 AQYQALNADL
+2623 AQHQALNVDL

-2658 LVENSTNKKKT
+2658 LVENSTNKKT
-2669 VQRYLQATKLSSAQK
+2669 AVQRYLQASKLTSAQK
-2684 YMLMRYFGYKNT
+2684 YMLMGYFGYKNT

>member
-14 NLHGVDT
+14 NIHGVDT

-29 NNPPKQES
+29 NNPPKQEN
-37 EQNWFVRGLATI
+37 EQHWLVRGLATI

-110 RNLAEV
+110 RNLADV
-116 SYLDNENIVNQIAEG
+116 SYLDNDHIVNQIADG
-131 VGGLLPTVAIGILT
+131 VGGMLPTVALAFVS

-162 TIGAKIAQTGT
+162 SIGAKVANVASKVA
-173 FVASAMGN
+173 FVAGAAGN

-213 GGRVIGSATKLDNT
+213 GGRVFGSATKLDNT
-227 LLGKLAIKTGADKFI
+227 LLGKLAVKTGTDKFI
-242 SKSVGKAAY
+242 SKGVGKAVY

-274 GVDSEATVNWAE
+274 GVDSEAKVDWAQ

-291 LIGGA
+291 FIGGA
-296 VGSILDGVQNGA
+296 VGSILDGVQSGA

-319 HFVSVAES
+319 HFVNVAES
-327 LEDISNTNK
+327 LEDIANSIQSLAVIQEDSN
-336 ALAYLQQH
+336 
-344 KGITQERINNA
+344 ITQEQVDGATVRNA
-355 TIRSSERMMDSIE
+355 ERNLDSLENMSNEFKEMTEEERTEALATLQESSPSIADMFE
-368 KISDGLQSMTDKQ
+368 PNGDL
-381 RKLTFDTLRE
+381 
-391 STSFVDD
+391 
-398 SFNSDG
+398 
-404 TIKEEVRNN
+404 KEEVYTTLQEIINSGKSSN
-413 YAEVM
+413 VSA
-418 NNGAIYNVSSDLVYR
+418 NLTYNVKEVKDTL
-433 GSEIENEIK
+433 
-442 AVNEEYN
+442 ATVNKSHGY
-449 MNIELSDT
+449 NIELSDT
-457 TFTENQRKSFAKIN
+457 TFTPEQRTNFAKISKAVSGLG
-471 RSVAK
+471 RKSGVG
-476 LNEKVSERISIV
+476 LNL
-488 AIKDNPNN
+488 AIIKTNKYA
-496 VNAFIDKNTIYINEK
+496 NAFIEGNTMYVSEEH
-511 YLEDGQ
+511 LADGTWVKQ
-517 WARYLSHE
+517 VAHE
-525 VSHFAKKS
+525 VSHFTENTR
-533 KEFNS
+533 EFKH
-538 FAEYITSDDKVLA
+538 FAEFITEDVEAVNRAVAKIVKATDYGFTEA
-551 DVVLKVD
+551 DIRSALNKIKQGLK
-558 GAYKYD
+558 
-564 FDLNTA
+564 LTA
-570 KEIISKIQNGKKVS
+570 KELSGYQ
-584 ERESE
+584 EL
-589 FYDEVVAHITE
+589 VAHVTE
-600 DLFTNEDSI
+600 ELLGNEASI
-609 NRLVKDNSN
+609 ERLSRNN
-618 LASKILNRIK
+618 TGLARKIYNKIRDILTAI
-628 QFLQIFKGTNA
+628 KGTNA
-639 DKNTVINLRK
+639 EKATVERLKK
-649 AEMLFE
+649 AEKLFARSLTAVGSE
-655 KALSS
+655 LGEFRTSAGRAMAEYKADREEYLALSED
-660 IGKQNKEFAERYE
+660 KRAE
-673 KGIAEYIKAKKK
+673 
-685 YDTLS
+685 
-690 EEQRESWL
+690 WL
-698 KDNDWNA
+698 KDKGYTA
-705 EDFADDAIGDSN
+705 EDFADDVLDDGN

-725 RYSKKGYA
+725 RYSYKA
-733 ERNPKSVTEKEFNHH
+733 RDPKTVTEKEFKHH
-748 YWAVASNLLLKEE
+748 YWAVANNLLSKEE
-761 IGVLNSAI
+761 LGVLNSAI
-769 GNMNRGEVYNKNSD
+769 GNISRGEVYDKNAD
-783 GFFMIPVGEK
+783 GLYMIPVGK
-793 GILNKIIF
+793 NQVYNKVVF
-801 TDGKKGSYSIN
+801 TNGKQSSYSVDYIV
-812 SIIEIACDNETD
+812 EIHCKKESNLDNALGLLYEQ
-824 LTDIRSVVYARERNG
+824 EKNG
-839 IHTENSD
+839 IPTKTTN
-846 LFKIYYSKDFRY
+846 LFKIHYSKDFRFS
-858 NDFIA
+858 DFRA
-863 KIQNYS
+863 SLGKSSENS
-869 QDSNGEQVGTRSS
+869 GRKQDGARSD
-882 RKVRF
+882 REVKF
-887 SLKEELNHFSEIKIE
+887 SLKDSDGNELSPEQQ
-902 DGKEYHRLERELKRR
+902 EY
-917 NGNRPSE
+917 
-924 IDWAMTDKYLYIV
+924 
-937 KDNTLNGFT
+937 
-946 PIVQIDCA
+946 
-954 KHEKL
+954 
-959 FMRLI
+959 
-964 RMIDYEN
+964 
-971 YSSEKTI
+971 
-978 EKWLDEIYSH
+978 
-988 PNLFN
+988 
-993 WTNDNSVSASQN
+993 
-1005 EEIAITSSDNQVSS
+1005 
-1019 NKDIDSKGRKLSNEQ
+1019 
-1034 IEFFKDSKVRDR
+1034 FKNSKVVDKD
-1046 YGRLREVYHGTYGE
+1046 GNLLVVYHGTNNE
-1060 FYTFDKALLGKNFG
+1060 FFVFDK
-1074 ADAKLGFF
+1074 
-1082 FTASKTLAEDY
+1082 SK
-1093 SKNAKENK
+1093 
-1101 RFNIIHKVADG
+1101 
-1112 NDEVLNFL
+1112 
-1120 SNKNNFNNYDAIKN
+1120 IK
-1134 IIDKDSYD
+1134 
-1142 EVREIDNALDENLN
+1142 IDNLGQGFYLVDKKVIAESYAQRRTNERGGEQRVLTC
-1156 DIYDV
+1156 
-1161 YLNIQNPYVENW
+1161 YLNIVKPFDTSNITVNEIKDFLIYDYLNRGRVRYEY
-1173 ERKAHYKLDMIRAI
+1173 RKKFGI
-1187 TKAKS
+1187 
-1192 NGHDGVIIKRVDA
+1192 NQVDA
-1205 SVAETRPASDLYV
+1205 EKYAEEMINDEDIPIENGKKDFSVLFSTNEKNFQSWLKERGYDGLIVPGTDKKTNLNGTAYV

-1229 NKKPTTSND
+1229 NKKPTENPDVRFSLKENEYQKAINNGDLLKAQSLVEEVAKLSGYNIKAYHGTLAKDFTEFKKSFIGSRFSFDDKGFFFIDRKSIADDYSRSEFDSDKKGRVIEAYLKIEKPLVVDNNFAIKEGLGKIFKDNDVIDVWDNYNTFLLEEAESKKADGIILNDGMSKMFVVFDSNQIKSAETITYDNNGKVVPLSDRFNDRKTD
-1238 IRFSRKD
+1238 IR
-1245 KADINQYTEKQYN
+1245 
-1258 DFGWAR
+1258 
-1264 VNGILSIN
+1264 
-1272 ENEDFKTKYRQ
+1272 
-1283 IKDGTLNRINKSI
+1283 
-1296 NGEILVEVNNS
+1296 
-1307 KGADFAVNNTLVYA
+1307 
-1321 KGSYDNYKI
+1321 
-1330 TKIIKI
+1330 
-1336 NLNYET
+1336 
-1342 DIESIRRNIY
+1342 
-1352 EWERRG
+1352 
-1358 WTRTDAIIERVYGK
+1358 
-1372 ELVRIYRLGDCPSYR
+1372 
-1387 ELKQQGRNS
+1387 
-1396 VTNKTDNS
+1396 
-1404 FLQNGR
+1404 
-1410 RNLDQDSETIKF
+1410 F

-1474 RISGKTKADA
+1474 RISGKTKTEA

-1621 LADTLGKEERDK
+1621 LADTLGKEERNK

-1760 FILNKISSGT
+1760 YILNKISSGT

-1802 KYIDAKPIVEDY
+1802 KYVDAKPIVEDY
-1814 IKKITET
+1814 IKKIAET

-1898 KKFLKNLK
+1898 KRFLKNLK
-1906 AKTIKYNNVE
+1906 AKTVKYNNVE

-1947 DKGKTIRV
+1947 DKGKTVRV

-2013 RLGYSNI
+2013 RLGYSNV

-2100 MDISGNANRV
+2100 MDIGGNANRV
-2110 KSIASESVNVWN
+2110 KSIASESVNVWD

-2139 RGEGSRVFG
+2139 RGEGSRAFG

-2154 AKYQLGANPKVWFT
+2154 AKYQLGANPKVWLT
-2168 QLSSFFASTSILDYS
+2168 QLSSFFASTSILDYG

-2188 LAIKTGDVDK
+2188 LAIKTNDVDK

-2203 KLRNNDNTVAL
+2203 KLRNNDNTAAL

-2310 MKVIG
+2310 MKVVG

-2362 TTAIFMALIAQAFRT
+2362 TSAIFMALIAQAFRT
-2377 LYNKDDEEDNIVENM
+2377 LYNKDDEEDNVVENM

-2447 GNADSRDV
+2447 GNADSRDI
-2455 ALNIKKMSYAVG
+2455 ALNIKKMSYAIG

-2479 VFYGLTKRVSPE
+2479 VFYGLTNRISPA
-2491 TAYKIDDVFYKQSYS
+2491 TGYKIDDIFYKQSYN

-2511 AIKNNDEEMI
+2511 AIKNNDEAMI
-2521 ATIAGLIMDENIG
+2521 ATIAGLIMNENVG
-2534 AFENGSTRNEV
+2534 DFKNGSTRSEV

-2554 VLPQTVGNSMTINE
+2554 VLPQSVPSRVTINE
-2568 VQYTLT
+2568 VQHSLT
-2574 GPQKENF
+2574 GPQQEKF
-2581 KKVYSQ
+2581 RKAYSGA
-2587 SISAVDKLVSSNG
+2587 ITAVDKLVSSNG

-2609 AKAIKYIYKYYYYE
+2609 AKAIKYVYRYYYYE
-2623 AQYQALNADL
+2623 AQHQALNVDL

-2658 LVENSTNKKKT
+2658 LVENSTNKKT
-2669 VQRYLQATKLSSAQK
+2669 AVQRYLQASKLTSAQK
-2684 YMLMRYFGYKNT
+2684 YMLMGYFGYKNT
-2696 KGEGVVKSAIN
+2696 KGEGAVKSAIN

>member
-1 MYNPQEL
+1 MQEPTDEYVAFRSNQIKNIDNKNP
-8 QRKAQL
+8 
-14 NLHGVDT
+14 T
-21 NAQTSLNN
+21 YS
-29 NNPPKQES
+29 
-37 EQNWFVRGLATI
+37 
-49 GNFVNNIVMGAVKSI
+49 
-64 EGIVDAGAMLVGLF
+64 
-78 GADVDDFVSYD
+78 
-89 FTADIFGADEE
+89 ADI
-100 GEGLLEWSWG
+100 
-110 RNLAEV
+110 
-116 SYLDNENIVNQIAEG
+116 
-131 VGGLLPTVAIGILT
+131 
-145 GGTSLAGT
+145 
-153 AASAGAKAA
+153 
-162 TIGAKIAQTGT
+162 
-173 FVASAMGN
+173 
-181 ASESALQEGATYGQ
+181 
-195 ALGYGALSGAIE
+195 
-207 AGTEMI
+207 
-213 GGRVIGSATKLDNT
+213 
-227 LLGKLAIKTGADKFI
+227 
-242 SKSVGKAAY
+242 
-251 SFASEGLEEVV
+251 
-262 ADLLDPVNKRIT
+262 
-274 GVDSEATVNWAE
+274 
-286 LPKTF
+286 
-291 LIGGA
+291 
-296 VGSILDGVQNGA
+296 
-308 SALIHKDKGGK
+308 
-319 HFVSVAES
+319 
-327 LEDISNTNK
+327 
-336 ALAYLQQH
+336 
-344 KGITQERINNA
+344 
-355 TIRSSERMMDSIE
+355 
-368 KISDGLQSMTDKQ
+368 
-381 RKLTFDTLRE
+381 
-391 STSFVDD
+391 
-398 SFNSDG
+398 
-404 TIKEEVRNN
+404 
-413 YAEVM
+413 
-418 NNGAIYNVSSDLVYR
+418 
-433 GSEIENEIK
+433 
-442 AVNEEYN
+442 
-449 MNIELSDT
+449 
-457 TFTENQRKSFAKIN
+457 
-471 RSVAK
+471 
-476 LNEKVSERISIV
+476 
-488 AIKDNPNN
+488 
-496 VNAFIDKNTIYINEK
+496 
-511 YLEDGQ
+511 
-517 WARYLSHE
+517 
-525 VSHFAKKS
+525 
-533 KEFNS
+533 
-538 FAEYITSDDKVLA
+538 
-551 DVVLKVD
+551 
-558 GAYKYD
+558 
-564 FDLNTA
+564 
-570 KEIISKIQNGKKVS
+570 
-584 ERESE
+584 
-589 FYDEVVAHITE
+589 
-600 DLFTNEDSI
+600 
-609 NRLVKDNSN
+609 
-618 LASKILNRIK
+618 
-628 QFLQIFKGTNA
+628 
-639 DKNTVINLRK
+639 
-649 AEMLFE
+649 
-655 KALSS
+655 
-660 IGKQNKEFAERYE
+660 
-673 KGIAEYIKAKKK
+673 
-685 YDTLS
+685 
-690 EEQRESWL
+690 
-698 KDNDWNA
+698 
-705 EDFADDAIGDSN
+705 
-717 ELDNSGEI
+717 
-725 RYSKKGYA
+725 
-733 ERNPKSVTEKEFNHH
+733 
-748 YWAVASNLLLKEE
+748 
-761 IGVLNSAI
+761 
-769 GNMNRGEVYNKNSD
+769 
-783 GFFMIPVGEK
+783 
-793 GILNKIIF
+793 
-801 TDGKKGSYSIN
+801 
-812 SIIEIACDNETD
+812 
-824 LTDIRSVVYARERNG
+824 
-839 IHTENSD
+839 
-846 LFKIYYSKDFRY
+846 
-858 NDFIA
+858 
-863 KIQNYS
+863 
-869 QDSNGEQVGTRSS
+869 
-882 RKVRF
+882 RF
-887 SLKEELNHFSEIKIE
+887 SLK
-902 DGKEYHRLERELKRR
+902 
-917 NGNRPSE
+917 
-924 IDWAMTDKYLYIV
+924 
-937 KDNTLNGFT
+937 
-946 PIVQIDCA
+946 
-954 KHEKL
+954 
-959 FMRLI
+959 
-964 RMIDYEN
+964 
-971 YSSEKTI
+971 
-978 EKWLDEIYSH
+978 
-988 PNLFN
+988 
-993 WTNDNSVSASQN
+993 
-1005 EEIAITSSDNQVSS
+1005 
-1019 NKDIDSKGRKLSNEQ
+1019 DS
-1034 IEFFKDSKVRDR
+1034 
-1046 YGRLREVYHGTYGE
+1046 
-1060 FYTFDKALLGKNFG
+1060 
-1074 ADAKLGFF
+1074 
-1082 FTASKTLAEDY
+1082 
-1093 SKNAKENK
+1093 
-1101 RFNIIHKVADG
+1101 
-1112 NDEVLNFL
+1112 
-1120 SNKNNFNNYDAIKN
+1120 
-1134 IIDKDSYD
+1134 
-1142 EVREIDNALDENLN
+1142 
-1156 DIYDV
+1156 
-1161 YLNIQNPYVENW
+1161 
-1173 ERKAHYKLDMIRAI
+1173 
-1187 TKAKS
+1187 
-1192 NGHDGVIIKRVDA
+1192 
-1205 SVAETRPASDLYV
+1205 
-1218 VFEPNQIKLTT
+1218 
-1229 NKKPTTSND
+1229 
-1238 IRFSRKD
+1238 
-1245 KADINQYTEKQYN
+1245 
-1258 DFGWAR
+1258 
-1264 VNGILSIN
+1264 
-1272 ENEDFKTKYRQ
+1272 
-1283 IKDGTLNRINKSI
+1283 
-1296 NGEILVEVNNS
+1296 
-1307 KGADFAVNNTLVYA
+1307 
-1321 KGSYDNYKI
+1321 
-1330 TKIIKI
+1330 
-1336 NLNYET
+1336 
-1342 DIESIRRNIY
+1342 
-1352 EWERRG
+1352 
-1358 WTRTDAIIERVYGK
+1358 
-1372 ELVRIYRLGDCPSYR
+1372 
-1387 ELKQQGRNS
+1387 
-1396 VTNKTDNS
+1396 
-1404 FLQNGR
+1404 
-1410 RNLDQDSETIKF
+1410 
-1422 SLKDNATYTL
+1422 ATYTL

-1474 RISGKTKADA
+1474 RISGKTKAEA

-1621 LADTLGKEERDK
+1621 LAETLGKEERDK

-1671 LYYEEKQRNSAINN
+1671 VYYEEKQRNSAINN

-1760 FILNKISSGT
+1760 YILNKISSGT

-1802 KYIDAKPIVEDY
+1802 KYVDAKPIVEDY
-1814 IKKITET
+1814 IKKIAET

-1906 AKTIKYNNVE
+1906 AKTVKYNNVE

-1947 DKGKTIRV
+1947 DKGKTVRV

-2013 RLGYSNI
+2013 RLGYSNV

-2063 NELFIESL
+2063 NELFIESI

-2100 MDISGNANRV
+2100 MDIGGNANRV
-2110 KSIASESVNVWN
+2110 KSIASESVNVWD

-2139 RGEGSRVFG
+2139 RGEGSRAFG

-2154 AKYQLGANPKVWFT
+2154 AKYQLGANPKVWLT
-2168 QLSSFFASTSILDYS
+2168 QLSSFFASTSILDYG

-2188 LAIKTGDVDK
+2188 LAIKTNDVDK

-2203 KLRNNDNTVAL
+2203 KLRNNDNTAAL

-2310 MKVIG
+2310 MKVVG

-2324 SILKARRKATTDASE
+2324 SILKARRKATADASE

-2362 TTAIFMALIAQAFRT
+2362 TSAIFMALIAQAFRT

-2447 GNADSRDV
+2447 GNADSRDI
-2455 ALNIKKMSYAVG
+2455 ALNIKKMSYAIG

-2479 VFYGLTKRVSPE
+2479 VFYGLTNRISPE
-2491 TAYKIDDVFYKQSYS
+2491 TAYKIDDIFYKQSYN

-2511 AIKNNDEEMI
+2511 AIKNNDEAMI
-2521 ATIAGLIMDENIG
+2521 ATIAGLIMNENVG
-2534 AFENGSTRNEV
+2534 DFENGSTRSEV

-2554 VLPQTVGNSMTINE
+2554 VLPQSVPSSVTINE
-2568 VQYTLT
+2568 VQHSLT
-2574 GPQKENF
+2574 GPQQEKF
-2581 KKVYSQ
+2581 RKAYSGA
-2587 SISAVDKLVSSNG
+2587 ITAVDKLVSSNG

-2609 AKAIKYIYKYYYYE
+2609 AKAIKYVYRYYYYE
-2623 AQYQALNADL
+2623 AQHQALNVDL

-2658 LVENSTNKKKT
+2658 LVENSTNKKT
-2669 VQRYLQATKLSSAQK
+2669 AVQRYLQASKLTSAQK
-2684 YMLMRYFGYKNT
+2684 YMLMGYFGYKNT
-2696 KGEGVVKSAIN
+2696 KGEGAVKSAIN

-2715 KKLLLEKCG
+2715 KILLLEKCG

>member
-14 NLHGVDT
+14 NIHGVDT

-29 NNPPKQES
+29 NNPPKQEN
-37 EQNWFVRGLATI
+37 EQHWLVRGLATI

-110 RNLAEV
+110 RNLADV
-116 SYLDNENIVNQIAEG
+116 SYLDNDHIVNQIADG
-131 VGGLLPTVAIGILT
+131 VGGMLPTVALAFVS

-162 TIGAKIAQTGT
+162 SIGAKVANVASKVA
-173 FVASAMGN
+173 FVAGAAGN

-213 GGRVIGSATKLDNT
+213 GGRVFGSATKLDNT
-227 LLGKLAIKTGADKFI
+227 LLGKLAVKTGTDKFI
-242 SKSVGKAAY
+242 SKGVGKAVY

-274 GVDSEATVNWAE
+274 GVDSEAKVDWAQ

-291 LIGGA
+291 FIGGA
-296 VGSILDGVQNGA
+296 VGSILDGVQSGA

-319 HFVSVAES
+319 HFVNVAES
-327 LEDISNTNK
+327 LEDIANSIQSLAVIQEDSN
-336 ALAYLQQH
+336 
-344 KGITQERINNA
+344 ITQEQVDGATVRNA
-355 TIRSSERMMDSIE
+355 ERNLDSLENMSNEFKEMTEEERTEALATLQESSPSIADMFE
-368 KISDGLQSMTDKQ
+368 PNGDL
-381 RKLTFDTLRE
+381 
-391 STSFVDD
+391 
-398 SFNSDG
+398 
-404 TIKEEVRNN
+404 KEEVYTTLQEIINSGKSSN
-413 YAEVM
+413 VSA
-418 NNGAIYNVSSDLVYR
+418 NLTYNVKEVKDTL
-433 GSEIENEIK
+433 
-442 AVNEEYN
+442 ATVNKSHGY
-449 MNIELSDT
+449 NIELSDT
-457 TFTENQRKSFAKIN
+457 TFTPEQRTNFAKISKAVSGLG
-471 RSVAK
+471 RKSGVG
-476 LNEKVSERISIV
+476 LNL
-488 AIKDNPNN
+488 AIIKTNKYA
-496 VNAFIDKNTIYINEK
+496 NAFIEGNTMYVSEEH
-511 YLEDGQ
+511 LADGTWVKQ
-517 WARYLSHE
+517 VAHE
-525 VSHFAKKS
+525 VSHFTEKTE
-533 KEFNS
+533 EFKH
-538 FAEYITSDDKVLA
+538 FAE
-551 DVVLKVD
+551 
-558 GAYKYD
+558 
-564 FDLNTA
+564 F
-570 KEIISKIQNGKKVS
+570 
-584 ERESE
+584 
-589 FYDEVVAHITE
+589 ITE
-600 DLFTNEDSI
+600 DVEAV
-609 NRLVKDNSN
+609 NRAVAKIVKATDYGYTEADIRS
-618 LASKILNRIK
+618 ALNKIK
-628 QFLQIFKGTNA
+628 QGLKLTEKELSGYQELVAHVTEELLGNEASIERLSRNNTGLARKIYNKIRDILTAIKGTNA
-639 DKNTVINLRK
+639 EKATVERLKK
-649 AEMLFE
+649 AEKLFARSLTAVGSELGEFRTQAGRTLE
-655 KALSS
+655 KYKKDKEEYLALP
-660 IGKQNKEFAERYE
+660 EAERENWLKE
-673 KGIAEYIKAKKK
+673 KGYK
-685 YDTLS
+685 
-690 EEQRESWL
+690 
-698 KDNDWNA
+698 A
-705 EDFADDAIGDSN
+705 EDFADDVLDDGN

-725 RYSKKGYA
+725 RYSYKA
-733 ERNPKSVTEKEFNHH
+733 RDPKTVTEKEFKHH
-748 YWAVASNLLLKEE
+748 YWAVANNLLSKEE
-761 IGVLNSAI
+761 LGVLNSAI
-769 GNMNRGEVYNKNSD
+769 GNISRGEVYEKNAD
-783 GFFMIPVGEK
+783 GLYMIPVGK
-793 GILNKIIF
+793 NQVYNKVVF
-801 TDGKKGSYSIN
+801 TNGKQSSYSVDYIV
-812 SIIEIACDNETD
+812 EIHCKKESNLDNALGLLYEQ
-824 LTDIRSVVYARERNG
+824 EKNG
-839 IHTENSD
+839 IPTKTTN
-846 LFKIYYSKDFRY
+846 LFKIHYSKDFRFS
-858 NDFIA
+858 DFRA
-863 KIQNYS
+863 SLGKSSENS
-869 QDSNGEQVGTRSS
+869 GRKQDGARSD
-882 RKVRF
+882 REVKF
-887 SLKEELNHFSEIKIE
+887 SLK
-902 DGKEYHRLERELKRR
+902 D
-917 NGNRPSE
+917 
-924 IDWAMTDKYLYIV
+924 
-937 KDNTLNGFT
+937 
-946 PIVQIDCA
+946 
-954 KHEKL
+954 
-959 FMRLI
+959 
-964 RMIDYEN
+964 
-971 YSSEKTI
+971 
-978 EKWLDEIYSH
+978 
-988 PNLFN
+988 
-993 WTNDNSVSASQN
+993 SAGTSLSLSQ
-1005 EEIAITSSDNQVSS
+1005 
-1019 NKDIDSKGRKLSNEQ
+1019 R
-1034 IEFFKDSKVRDR
+1034 EFFKDSKILDENGNLLVM
-1046 YGRLREVYHGTYGE
+1046 YHGTGE
-1060 FYTFDKALLGKNFG
+1060 NFTIFDLEKTGSSNDRTSHLGFWFTPKKSTAEYFAEFNSNEYLGKKG
-1074 ADAKLGFF
+1074 
-1082 FTASKTLAEDY
+1082 
-1093 SKNAKENK
+1093 
-1101 RFNIIHKVADG
+1101 R
-1112 NDEVLNFL
+1112 
-1120 SNKNNFNNYDAIKN
+1120 
-1134 IIDKDSYD
+1134 
-1142 EVREIDNALDENLN
+1142 VRK
-1156 DIYDV
+1156 V
-1161 YLNIQNPYVENW
+1161 YLNITNPKIYEPADNSSKIKALEDKNEDIKKENAGYRKRMSEIVDRFYYSMYFDDGYSLFNNAEHDLGYRVGEEYYVKMFKMTEEQAKEVYSLTRKVLENKKIIEKNNTEIGRLEDGDSFMQMADDLDEFMEW
-1173 ERKAHYKLDMIRAI
+1173 INPSHNHERGYGRENYVSTNAREAAEKFRNKLI
-1187 TKAKS
+1187 KQ
-1192 NGHDGVIIKRVDA
+1192 GYDGIWVKNTRMDESGDQI
-1205 SVAETRPASDLYV
+1205 VAFYPE
-1218 VFEPNQIKLTT
+1218 QIKLTT
-1229 NKKPTTSND
+1229 NKKPTENPD
-1238 IRFSRKD
+1238 IRFSLKD
-1245 KADINQYTEKQYN
+1245 SQDRTLTEAQIEYFKDSKVRDEQGRLQVVYHATN
-1258 DFGWAR
+1258 AVF
-1264 VNGILSIN
+1264 NKI
-1272 ENEDFKTKYRQ
+1272 DFKKNAQ
-1283 IKDGTLNRINKSI
+1283 G
-1296 NGEILVEVNNS
+1296 VFW
-1307 KGADFAVNNTLVYA
+1307 FASSREDLLSGNVSTP
-1321 KGSYDNYKI
+1321 G
-1330 TKIIKI
+1330 
-1336 NLNYET
+1336 
-1342 DIESIRRNIY
+1342 IRN
-1352 EWERRG
+1352 
-1358 WTRTDAIIERVYGK
+1358 
-1372 ELVRIYRLGDCPSYR
+1372 
-1387 ELKQQGRNS
+1387 RNS
-1396 VTNKTDNS
+1396 VNIMELYANIKNPATWEEYDKYGIQQLKDLGYDGAILEENGEFVGFVFNSSNQVKINTNTNPTTSSDI
-1404 FLQNGR
+1404 R
-1410 RNLDQDSETIKF
+1410 F
-1422 SLKDNATYTL
+1422 SLKGDATYTL

-1474 RISGKTKADA
+1474 RISGKTKAEA

-1621 LADTLGKEERDK
+1621 LADTLGKEERNK

-1760 FILNKISSGT
+1760 YILNKISSGT

-1802 KYIDAKPIVEDY
+1802 KYVDAKPIVEDY
-1814 IKKITET
+1814 IKKIAET

-1906 AKTIKYNNVE
+1906 AKTVKYNNVE

-1947 DKGKTIRV
+1947 DKGKTVRV

-2100 MDISGNANRV
+2100 MDIGGNANRV
-2110 KSIASESVNVWN
+2110 KSIASESANVWD

-2139 RGEGSRVFG
+2139 RGEGSRAFG

-2168 QLSSFFASTSILDYS
+2168 QLSSFFASTSILDYG

-2188 LAIKTGDVDK
+2188 LAIKTNDVDK

-2203 KLRNNDNTVAL
+2203 KLRNNDNTAAL

-2310 MKVIG
+2310 MKVVG

-2362 TTAIFMALIAQAFRT
+2362 TSAIFMALIAQAFRT

-2447 GNADSRDV
+2447 GNADSRDI
-2455 ALNIKKMSYAVG
+2455 ALNIKKMSYAIG

-2479 VFYGLTKRVSPE
+2479 VFYGLTNRISPA
-2491 TAYKIDDVFYKQSYS
+2491 TAYKIDDIFYKQSYN

-2511 AIKNNDEEMI
+2511 AIKNNDEAMI
-2521 ATIAGLIMDENIG
+2521 ATIAGLIMNENVG
-2534 AFENGSTRNEV
+2534 DFENGSTRSEV
-2545 NRLLSAGFD
+2545 NRLLSAGLD
-2554 VLPQTVGNSMTINE
+2554 VLPQSVPSSVTINE
-2568 VQYTLT
+2568 VQHSLT
-2574 GPQKENF
+2574 GPQQEKF
-2581 KKVYSQ
+2581 RKAYSGA
-2587 SISAVDKLVSSNG
+2587 ITAVDKLVSSNG

-2609 AKAIKYIYKYYYYE
+2609 AKAIKYVYRYYYYE
-2623 AQYQALNADL
+2623 AQHQALNVDL

-2658 LVENSTNKKKT
+2658 LVENSTNKKT
-2669 VQRYLQATKLSSAQK
+2669 AVQRYLQASKLTSAQK
-2684 YMLMRYFGYKNT
+2684 YMLMGYFGYKNT

>member
-14 NLHGVDT
+14 NIHGVDT

-110 RNLAEV
+110 RNLADV
-116 SYLDNENIVNQIAEG
+116 SYLDNDHIVNQIADG
-131 VGGLLPTVAIGILT
+131 VGGMLPTVALAFVS

-162 TIGAKIAQTGT
+162 SIGAKVANVASKVA
-173 FVASAMGN
+173 FVAGAAGN

-213 GGRVIGSATKLDNT
+213 GGRVFGSATKLDNT
-227 LLGKLAIKTGADKFI
+227 LLGKLAVKTGTDKFI
-242 SKSVGKAAY
+242 SKGAGKAVY

-274 GVDSEATVNWAE
+274 GVDSEAKVDWAQ

-291 LIGGA
+291 FIGGA
-296 VGSILDGVQNGA
+296 VGSILDGVQSGA

-319 HFVSVAES
+319 HFVNVAES
-327 LEDISNTNK
+327 LEDIANSIQSLAVIQEDSN
-336 ALAYLQQH
+336 
-344 KGITQERINNA
+344 ITQEQVDGATVRNA
-355 TIRSSERMMDSIE
+355 ERNLDSLENMSNEFKEMTEEERTEALATLQESSPSIADMFE
-368 KISDGLQSMTDKQ
+368 PNGDL
-381 RKLTFDTLRE
+381 
-391 STSFVDD
+391 
-398 SFNSDG
+398 
-404 TIKEEVRNN
+404 KEEV
-413 YAEVM
+413 YATLQEIINSGKSSNVSA
-418 NNGAIYNVSSDLVYR
+418 NLTYNVKEVKDTL
-433 GSEIENEIK
+433 
-442 AVNEEYN
+442 ATVNKSHGY
-449 MNIELSDT
+449 NIELSDT
-457 TFTENQRKSFAKIN
+457 TFTPEQRTNFAKISKAVSGLG
-471 RSVAK
+471 RKSGVG
-476 LNEKVSERISIV
+476 LNL
-488 AIKDNPNN
+488 AIIKTNKYA
-496 VNAFIDKNTIYINEK
+496 NAFIEGNTMYVSEEH
-511 YLEDGQ
+511 LADGTWVKQ
-517 WARYLSHE
+517 VAHE
-525 VSHFAKKS
+525 VSHFTENTR
-533 KEFNS
+533 EFKH
-538 FAEYITSDDKVLA
+538 FAEFITEDVEAVNRAVAKIVKATDYGFTEA
-551 DVVLKVD
+551 DIRSALNKIKQGLK
-558 GAYKYD
+558 
-564 FDLNTA
+564 LTA
-570 KEIISKIQNGKKVS
+570 KELSGYQ
-584 ERESE
+584 EL
-589 FYDEVVAHITE
+589 VAHVTE
-600 DLFTNEDSI
+600 ELLGNEASI
-609 NRLVKDNSN
+609 ERLSRNN
-618 LASKILNRIK
+618 TGLARKIYNKIRDILTAI
-628 QFLQIFKGTNA
+628 KGTNA
-639 DKNTVINLRK
+639 EKATVERLKK
-649 AEMLFE
+649 AEKLFARSLTAVGSE
-655 KALSS
+655 LGEFRTSAGRAMAKYKADREEYLALSED
-660 IGKQNKEFAERYE
+660 KRAE
-673 KGIAEYIKAKKK
+673 
-685 YDTLS
+685 
-690 EEQRESWL
+690 WL
-698 KDNDWNA
+698 KDKGYTA
-705 EDFADDAIGDSN
+705 EDFADDVLDDGN

-725 RYSKKGYA
+725 RYSYKA
-733 ERNPKSVTEKEFNHH
+733 RDPKTVTEKEFKHH
-748 YWAVASNLLLKEE
+748 YWAVANNLLSKEE
-761 IGVLNSAI
+761 LGVLNSAI
-769 GNMNRGEVYNKNSD
+769 GNISRGEVYEKNAD
-783 GFFMIPVGEK
+783 GLYMIPVGK
-793 GILNKIIF
+793 NQVYNKVVF
-801 TDGKKGSYSIN
+801 TNGKQSSYSVDYIV
-812 SIIEIACDNETD
+812 EIHCKKESNLDNALGLLYEQ
-824 LTDIRSVVYARERNG
+824 EKNG
-839 IHTENSD
+839 IPTKTTN
-846 LFKIYYSKDFRY
+846 LFKIHYSKDFRFS
-858 NDFIA
+858 DFRA
-863 KIQNYS
+863 
-869 QDSNGEQVGTRSS
+869 
-882 RKVRF
+882 
-887 SLKEELNHFSEIKIE
+887 SL
-902 DGKEYHRLERELKRR
+902 GK
-917 NGNRPSE
+917 
-924 IDWAMTDKYLYIV
+924 
-937 KDNTLNGFT
+937 
-946 PIVQIDCA
+946 
-954 KHEKL
+954 
-959 FMRLI
+959 
-964 RMIDYEN
+964 
-971 YSSEKTI
+971 SSE
-978 EKWLDEIYSH
+978 
-988 PNLFN
+988 
-993 WTNDNSVSASQN
+993 NS
-1005 EEIAITSSDNQVSS
+1005 
-1019 NKDIDSKGRKLSNEQ
+1019 GRKQDGARSDREVKFSIKDSAGTSLSLSQ
-1034 IEFFKDSKVRDR
+1034 REFFKDSKILDENGNLLVM
-1046 YGRLREVYHGTYGE
+1046 YHGTGE
-1060 FYTFDKALLGKNFG
+1060 NFTIFDLEKTGSSNDRTSHLGFWFTPKKSTAEYFAEFNSNEYLGKKG
-1074 ADAKLGFF
+1074 
-1082 FTASKTLAEDY
+1082 
-1093 SKNAKENK
+1093 
-1101 RFNIIHKVADG
+1101 R
-1112 NDEVLNFL
+1112 
-1120 SNKNNFNNYDAIKN
+1120 
-1134 IIDKDSYD
+1134 
-1142 EVREIDNALDENLN
+1142 VRK
-1156 DIYDV
+1156 V
-1161 YLNIQNPYVENW
+1161 YLNITNPKIYEPADNSSKIKALEDKNEDIKKENAGY
-1173 ERKAHYKLDMIRAI
+1173 RKRMSEIVDRFYYSMYFDDGYSLFNNAE
-1187 TKAKS
+1187 
-1192 NGHDGVIIKRVDA
+1192 HDLGYRVDEEYYVKMFKMTEEQA
-1205 SVAETRPASDLYV
+1205 KEVYSLTRKVLENKKIIEKNNTEIGRLEDGDSFMQMADDLDEFMEWINPSHNHERGYGRENYVSTNAREAAEKFRNKLIKQGYDGIWVKNTRMDESGDQIVAFYPE
-1218 VFEPNQIKLTT
+1218 QIKLTT
-1229 NKKPTTSND
+1229 NKKPTENPD
-1238 IRFSRKD
+1238 IRFSLKD
-1245 KADINQYTEKQYN
+1245 SQDRTLTEAQIEYFKDSKVRDEQGRLIVLYHGSKTDVN
-1258 DFGWAR
+1258 EFSKEFISGWNMFGK
-1264 VNGILSIN
+1264 GYYFTS
-1272 ENEDFKTKYRQ
+1272 
-1283 IKDGTLNRINKSI
+1283 
-1296 NGEILVEVNNS
+1296 S
-1307 KGADFAVNNTLVYA
+1307 KRRAQGYA
-1321 KGSYDNYKI
+1321 KGSLKETYLNLTNPFFANKREHLDKI
-1330 TKIIKI
+1330 YPEI
-1336 NLNYET
+1336 NNTRE
-1342 DIESIRRNIY
+1342 DIEEYSKEHEIGGREFFKICNYLDDIGVDVSKILKDLGYDGVYYEGYEDIEVVAYESNQIKLTTNTNPTTSSDIR
-1352 EWERRG
+1352 
-1358 WTRTDAIIERVYGK
+1358 
-1372 ELVRIYRLGDCPSYR
+1372 
-1387 ELKQQGRNS
+1387 
-1396 VTNKTDNS
+1396 
-1404 FLQNGR
+1404 
-1410 RNLDQDSETIKF
+1410 F
-1422 SLKDNATYTL
+1422 SLKDTATYTL

-1474 RISGKTKADA
+1474 RISGKTKAEA

-1739 LNEWYSKDNPVVGDR
+1739 LNEWYSKDNPVVSDR

-1760 FILNKISSGT
+1760 YILNKISSGT

-1780 LATAVAYFRHF
+1780 LATVVAYFRHF

-1802 KYIDAKPIVEDY
+1802 KYVDAKPIVEDY
-1814 IKKITET
+1814 IKKIAET

-1906 AKTIKYNNVE
+1906 AKTVKYNNVE

-1947 DKGKTIRV
+1947 DKGKTVRV

-2013 RLGYSNI
+2013 RLGYSNV

-2029 RAYIAQSVD
+2029 RAYIPQSVD

-2100 MDISGNANRV
+2100 MDIGGNANRV
-2110 KSIASESVNVWN
+2110 KSIASESVNVWD

-2139 RGEGSRVFG
+2139 RGEGSRAFG

-2168 QLSSFFASTSILDYS
+2168 QLSSFFASTSILDYG

-2188 LAIKTGDVDK
+2188 LAIKTNDVDK

-2203 KLRNNDNTVAL
+2203 KLRNNDNTAAL

-2310 MKVIG
+2310 MKVVG

-2362 TTAIFMALIAQAFRT
+2362 TSAIFMALIAQAFRT

-2447 GNADSRDV
+2447 GNADSRDI
-2455 ALNIKKMSYAVG
+2455 ALNIKKMSYAIG

-2479 VFYGLTKRVSPE
+2479 VFYGLTNRISPA
-2491 TAYKIDDVFYKQSYS
+2491 TAYKIDDIFYKQSYN

-2511 AIKNNDEEMI
+2511 AIKNNDEAMI
-2521 ATIAGLIMDENIG
+2521 ATIAGLIMNENVG
-2534 AFENGSTRNEV
+2534 DFENGSTRSEV

-2554 VLPQTVGNSMTINE
+2554 VLPQSVPSSVTINE
-2568 VQYTLT
+2568 VQHSLN
-2574 GPQKENF
+2574 GPQQEKF
-2581 KKVYSQ
+2581 RKAYSGA
-2587 SISAVDKLVSSNG
+2587 ITAVDKLVSSNG

-2609 AKAIKYIYKYYYYE
+2609 AKAIKYVYRYYYYE
-2623 AQYQALNADL
+2623 AQHQALNVDL

-2658 LVENSTNKKKT
+2658 LVENSTNKKT
-2669 VQRYLQATKLSSAQK
+2669 AVQRYLQASKLTSAQK
-2684 YMLMRYFGYKNT
+2684 YMLMGYFGYKNT

>member
-14 NLHGVDT
+14 NIHGVDT

-110 RNLAEV
+110 RNLADV
-116 SYLDNENIVNQIAEG
+116 SYLDNDHIVNQIADG
-131 VGGLLPTVAIGILT
+131 VGGMLPTVALAFVS

-162 TIGAKIAQTGT
+162 SIGAKVANVASKVA
-173 FVASAMGN
+173 FVAGAAGN

-213 GGRVIGSATKLDNT
+213 GGRVFGSATKLDNT
-227 LLGKLAIKTGADKFI
+227 LLGKLAVKTGTDKFI
-242 SKSVGKAAY
+242 SKGVGKAVY

-274 GVDSEATVNWAE
+274 GVDSEAKVDWAQ

-291 LIGGA
+291 FIGGA
-296 VGSILDGVQNGA
+296 VGSILDGVQSGA

-319 HFVSVAES
+319 HFVNVAES
-327 LEDISNTNK
+327 LEDIANSIQSLAVIQEDSN
-336 ALAYLQQH
+336 
-344 KGITQERINNA
+344 ITQEQVDGATVRNA
-355 TIRSSERMMDSIE
+355 ERNLDSLENMSNEFKEMTEEERTEALATLQESSPSIADMFE
-368 KISDGLQSMTDKQ
+368 PNGDL
-381 RKLTFDTLRE
+381 
-391 STSFVDD
+391 
-398 SFNSDG
+398 
-404 TIKEEVRNN
+404 KEEVYTTLQEIINSGKSSN
-413 YAEVM
+413 VSA
-418 NNGAIYNVSSDLVYR
+418 NLTYNVKEVKDTL
-433 GSEIENEIK
+433 
-442 AVNEEYN
+442 ATVNKSHGY
-449 MNIELSDT
+449 NIELSDT
-457 TFTENQRKSFAKIN
+457 TFTPEQRTNFAKISKAVSGLG
-471 RSVAK
+471 RKSGVG
-476 LNEKVSERISIV
+476 LNL
-488 AIKDNPNN
+488 AIIKTNKYA
-496 VNAFIDKNTIYINEK
+496 NAFIEGNTMYVSEEH
-511 YLEDGQ
+511 LADGTWVKQ
-517 WARYLSHE
+517 VAHE
-525 VSHFAKKS
+525 VSHFTENTR
-533 KEFNS
+533 EFKH
-538 FAEYITSDDKVLA
+538 FAEFITEDVEAVNRAVAKIVKATDYGFSEA
-551 DVVLKVD
+551 DIRSALNKIKQGLK
-558 GAYKYD
+558 
-564 FDLNTA
+564 LTA
-570 KEIISKIQNGKKVS
+570 KELSGYQ
-584 ERESE
+584 EL
-589 FYDEVVAHITE
+589 VAHVTE
-600 DLFTNEDSI
+600 ELLGNEASI
-609 NRLVKDNSN
+609 ERLSRNN
-618 LASKILNRIK
+618 TGLARKIYNKIRDILTAI
-628 QFLQIFKGTNA
+628 KGTNA
-639 DKNTVINLRK
+639 EKATVERLKK
-649 AEMLFE
+649 AEKLFARSLTAVGSE
-655 KALSS
+655 LGEFRTSAGRAMAEYKADREEYLALSED
-660 IGKQNKEFAERYE
+660 KRAE
-673 KGIAEYIKAKKK
+673 
-685 YDTLS
+685 
-690 EEQRESWL
+690 WL
-698 KDNDWNA
+698 KDKGYTA
-705 EDFADDAIGDSN
+705 EDFADDVLDDGN

-725 RYSKKGYA
+725 RYSYKA
-733 ERNPKSVTEKEFNHH
+733 RDPNTVTEKEFKHH
-748 YWAVASNLLLKEE
+748 YWAVASNLLSKEE
-761 IGVLNSAI
+761 LGVLNSAI
-769 GNMNRGEVYNKNSD
+769 GNISRGEVYEKNAD
-783 GFFMIPVGEK
+783 GLYMIPVGK
-793 GILNKIIF
+793 NQVYNKVVF
-801 TDGKKGSYSIN
+801 TNGKQSSYSVDYIV
-812 SIIEIACDNETD
+812 EIHCKKESNLDNALGLLYEQ
-824 LTDIRSVVYARERNG
+824 EKNG
-839 IHTENSD
+839 IPTKTTN
-846 LFKIYYSKDFRY
+846 LFKIHYSKDFRFS
-858 NDFIA
+858 DFRA
-863 KIQNYS
+863 SLGKSSENS
-869 QDSNGEQVGTRSS
+869 GRKQDGARSD
-882 RKVRF
+882 REVKF
-887 SLKEELNHFSEIKIE
+887 SLK
-902 DGKEYHRLERELKRR
+902 D
-917 NGNRPSE
+917 
-924 IDWAMTDKYLYIV
+924 
-937 KDNTLNGFT
+937 
-946 PIVQIDCA
+946 
-954 KHEKL
+954 
-959 FMRLI
+959 
-964 RMIDYEN
+964 
-971 YSSEKTI
+971 
-978 EKWLDEIYSH
+978 
-988 PNLFN
+988 
-993 WTNDNSVSASQN
+993 SAGTSLSLSQ
-1005 EEIAITSSDNQVSS
+1005 
-1019 NKDIDSKGRKLSNEQ
+1019 R
-1034 IEFFKDSKVRDR
+1034 EFFKGSKILDENGNLLVM
-1046 YGRLREVYHGTYGE
+1046 YHGTGE
-1060 FYTFDKALLGKNFG
+1060 NFTIFDLEKTGSSNDRTSHLGFWFTPKKSTAEYFAEFNSNEYLGKKG
-1074 ADAKLGFF
+1074 
-1082 FTASKTLAEDY
+1082 
-1093 SKNAKENK
+1093 
-1101 RFNIIHKVADG
+1101 R
-1112 NDEVLNFL
+1112 
-1120 SNKNNFNNYDAIKN
+1120 
-1134 IIDKDSYD
+1134 
-1142 EVREIDNALDENLN
+1142 VRK
-1156 DIYDV
+1156 V
-1161 YLNIQNPYVENW
+1161 YLNITNPKIYEPADNSSKIKALEDKNEDIKKENAGY
-1173 ERKAHYKLDMIRAI
+1173 RKRMSEIVDRFYYSMYFDDGYSLFNNAE
-1187 TKAKS
+1187 
-1192 NGHDGVIIKRVDA
+1192 HDLGYRVDEEYYVKMFKMTEEQA
-1205 SVAETRPASDLYV
+1205 KEVYSLTRKVLENKKIIEKNNTEIGRLEDGDSFMQMADDLDEFMEWINPSHNHERGYGRENYVSTNAREAAEKFRNKLIKQGYDGIWVKNTRMDESGDQIVAFYPE
-1218 VFEPNQIKLTT
+1218 QIKLTT
-1229 NKKPTTSND
+1229 NKKPTENPD
-1238 IRFSRKD
+1238 IRFSLKENEYQKAINNGDLLKAQNLVEEVAKLSGYNIKAYHGTLAKD
-1245 KADINQYTEKQYN
+1245 FTEFKKSFIGSRFSFDDKGFFFIDRRSIADDYSRSEFDSDKKGRVIEAYLKIEKPLVVDNNFAIKEGLGKIFRDNDVIDVWDNYNTFLLEEAESKKADGIILN
-1258 DFGWAR
+1258 D
-1264 VNGILSIN
+1264 GISKMFVVFDSN
-1272 ENEDFKTKYRQ
+1272 Q
-1283 IKDGTLNRINKSI
+1283 IKSAETI
-1296 NGEILVEVNNS
+1296 
-1307 KGADFAVNNTLVYA
+1307 T
-1321 KGSYDNYKI
+1321 YDNNGKVI
-1330 TKIIKI
+1330 SLLDRFNDRK
-1336 NLNYET
+1336 T
-1342 DIESIRRNIY
+1342 DIR
-1352 EWERRG
+1352 
-1358 WTRTDAIIERVYGK
+1358 
-1372 ELVRIYRLGDCPSYR
+1372 
-1387 ELKQQGRNS
+1387 
-1396 VTNKTDNS
+1396 
-1404 FLQNGR
+1404 
-1410 RNLDQDSETIKF
+1410 F

-1474 RISGKTKADA
+1474 RISGKTRAEA

-1760 FILNKISSGT
+1760 YILNKISSGT

-1802 KYIDAKPIVEDY
+1802 KYVDAKPIVEDY
-1814 IKKITET
+1814 IKKIAET

-1883 EMELNAS
+1883 EMELNAN

-1906 AKTIKYNNVE
+1906 AKTVKYNNVE

-1934 LMGLARSGFSYKD
+1934 IMGLARSGFSYKD
-1947 DKGKTIRV
+1947 DKGKTVRV

-2013 RLGYSNI
+2013 RLGYSNV

-2100 MDISGNANRV
+2100 MDIGGNANRV
-2110 KSIASESVNVWN
+2110 KSIASESVNVWD

-2139 RGEGSRVFG
+2139 RGEGSRAFG

-2168 QLSSFFASTSILDYS
+2168 QLSSFFASTSILDYG

-2188 LAIKTGDVDK
+2188 LAIKTNDVDK

-2203 KLRNNDNTVAL
+2203 KLRNNDNTAAL

-2310 MKVIG
+2310 MKVVG

-2362 TTAIFMALIAQAFRT
+2362 TSAIFMALIAQAFRT

-2447 GNADSRDV
+2447 GNADSRDI
-2455 ALNIKKMSYAVG
+2455 ALNIKKMSYAIG

-2479 VFYGLTKRVSPE
+2479 VFYGLTNRISPA
-2491 TAYKIDDVFYKQSYS
+2491 TAYKIDDIFYKQSYN

-2511 AIKNNDEEMI
+2511 AIKNNDEAMI
-2521 ATIAGLIMDENIG
+2521 ATIAGLIMNENVG
-2534 AFENGSTRNEV
+2534 DFENGSTRSEV
-2545 NRLLSAGFD
+2545 NRLLSAVFD
-2554 VLPQTVGNSMTINE
+2554 VLPQSVPSSVTINE
-2568 VQYTLT
+2568 VQHSLT
-2574 GPQKENF
+2574 GPQQEKF
-2581 KKVYSQ
+2581 RKAYSGA
-2587 SISAVDKLVSSNG
+2587 ITAVDKLVSSNG

-2609 AKAIKYIYKYYYYE
+2609 AKAIKYVYRYYYYE
-2623 AQYQALNADL
+2623 AQHQALNVDL

-2658 LVENSTNKKKT
+2658 LVENSTSKKT
-2669 VQRYLQATKLSSAQK
+2669 AVQRYLQASKLTSAQK
-2684 YMLMRYFGYKNT
+2684 YMLMGYFGYKNT
-2696 KGEGVVKSAIN
+2696 KGEGAVKSAIN

>member
-21 NAQTSLNN
+21 NAKTTIEA
-29 NNPPKQES
+29 NPPKQEN
-37 EQNWFVRGLATI
+37 EQHWFVRGLATI
-49 GNFVNNIVMGAVKSI
+49 GNFVSNIVEGAVKSI

-78 GADVDDFVSYD
+78 GADVDEFVSYD
-89 FTADIFGADEE
+89 FTADIFGTDEE

-110 RNLAEV
+110 RNLADV
-116 SYLDNENIVNQIAEG
+116 SYADNDHIVNQIG
-131 VGGLLPTVAIGILT
+131 QGIGYMLPTIALAYVS

-153 AASAGAKAA
+153 AASTGAKAA
-162 TIGAKIAQTGT
+162 SIGAKVANVASKVS
-173 FVASAMGN
+173 FVAGAAGN
-181 ASESALQEGATYGQ
+181 ASESALQEGATYEQ

-213 GGRVIGSATKLDNT
+213 GGRVFGSVTDLNKT
-227 LLGKLAIKTGADKFI
+227 LLGKLAIKTGADKVI
-242 SKSVGKAAY
+242 SKGAGKVAF

-291 LIGGA
+291 FVGGS
-296 VGSILDGVQNGA
+296 VGAILDGAQRGA
-308 SALIHKDKGGK
+308 SALKNKERGGK
-319 HFVSVAES
+319 HFLNVSES
-327 LEDISNTNK
+327 LETVVSNNEAFAVIQENKKLSQQQVNGASVTNAERNLQAFENMSNEFK
-336 ALAYLQQH
+336 A
-344 KGITQERINNA
+344 
-355 TIRSSERMMDSIE
+355 
-368 KISDGLQSMTDKQ
+368 MTEDQ
-381 RKLTFDTLRE
+381 RKEAFATLQETAPSIANLFEENGELKNDVYDTLQE
-391 STSFVDD
+391 II
-398 SFNSDG
+398 NSG
-404 TIKEEVRNN
+404 K
-413 YAEVM
+413 
-418 NNGAIYNVSSDLVYR
+418 GYNVSADINLHVA
-433 GSEIENEIK
+433 EIK
-442 AVNEEYN
+442 ETLATVNKRHGY
-449 MNIELSDT
+449 NIELSDT
-457 TFTENQRKSFAKIN
+457 NFTPEQRTNFAKISKAVSGLG
-471 RSVAK
+471 RKSGVG
-476 LNEKVSERISIV
+476 LNL
-488 AIKDNPNN
+488 AIIKTNKHA
-496 VNAFIDKNTIYINEK
+496 NAFIEGNTMYVSEEH
-511 YLEDGQ
+511 LADGTWVKQ
-517 WARYLSHE
+517 VAHE
-525 VSHFAKKS
+525 VSHFTENT
-533 KEFNS
+533 KEFKH
-538 FAEYITSDDKVLA
+538 FAEFITEDVEAVNKAVAKIVKATDYGFTEA
-551 DVVLKVD
+551 DIRS
-558 GAYKYD
+558 A
-564 FDLNTA
+564 LNKIKQGIKLTA
-570 KEIISKIQNGKKVS
+570 KELSGYQ
-584 ERESE
+584 EL
-589 FYDEVVAHITE
+589 VAHVTE
-600 DLFTNEDSI
+600 DLLGNEASI
-609 NRLVKDNSN
+609 ERLARNNTGLARKIYNKIKDIIS
-618 LASKILNRIK
+618 AI
-628 QFLQIFKGTNA
+628 KGTNA
-639 DKNTVINLRK
+639 DKATVERLKK
-649 AEMLFE
+649 AEKLFARSLTAVGSELGEFRTQAGRTLE
-655 KALSS
+655 KYKKDKEEYLALSED
-660 IGKQNKEFAERYE
+660 KKAE
-673 KGIAEYIKAKKK
+673 
-685 YDTLS
+685 
-690 EEQRESWL
+690 WL
-698 KDNDWNA
+698 KDKGYKA
-705 EDFADDAIGDSN
+705 EDFADDVLDDGN

-725 RYSKKGYA
+725 RYSYKA
-733 ERNPKSVTEKEFNHH
+733 RDPKTVTEKEFKHH
-748 YWAVASNLLLKEE
+748 YWAVANNLLSKEE
-761 IGVLNSAI
+761 LGVLNSAI
-769 GNMNRGEVYNKNSD
+769 GNISRGEVYEKNAD
-783 GFFMIPVGEK
+783 GLYMIPVGK
-793 GILNKIIF
+793 NQVYNKVVF
-801 TDGKKGSYSIN
+801 TNGKQSSYSVDYIV
-812 SIIEIACDNETD
+812 EIHCKKESNLDNALGLLYEQ
-824 LTDIRSVVYARERNG
+824 EKNG
-839 IHTENSD
+839 IPTKTTN
-846 LFKIYYSKDFRY
+846 LFKIHYSKDFRFS
-858 NDFIA
+858 DFRA
-863 KIQNYS
+863 SLGKSSENS
-869 QDSNGEQVGTRSS
+869 GRKQDGARSD
-882 RKVRF
+882 REVKF
-887 SLKEELNHFSEIKIE
+887 SLK
-902 DGKEYHRLERELKRR
+902 D
-917 NGNRPSE
+917 
-924 IDWAMTDKYLYIV
+924 
-937 KDNTLNGFT
+937 
-946 PIVQIDCA
+946 
-954 KHEKL
+954 
-959 FMRLI
+959 
-964 RMIDYEN
+964 
-971 YSSEKTI
+971 
-978 EKWLDEIYSH
+978 
-988 PNLFN
+988 
-993 WTNDNSVSASQN
+993 SAGTSLSLSQ
-1005 EEIAITSSDNQVSS
+1005 
-1019 NKDIDSKGRKLSNEQ
+1019 R
-1034 IEFFKDSKVRDR
+1034 EFFKDSKILDENGNLLVM
-1046 YGRLREVYHGTYGE
+1046 YHGTGE
-1060 FYTFDKALLGKNFG
+1060 NFTIFDLEKTGSSNDRTSHLGFWFTPKKSTAEYFAEFNSNEYLGKKG
-1074 ADAKLGFF
+1074 
-1082 FTASKTLAEDY
+1082 
-1093 SKNAKENK
+1093 
-1101 RFNIIHKVADG
+1101 R
-1112 NDEVLNFL
+1112 
-1120 SNKNNFNNYDAIKN
+1120 
-1134 IIDKDSYD
+1134 
-1142 EVREIDNALDENLN
+1142 VRK
-1156 DIYDV
+1156 V
-1161 YLNIQNPYVENW
+1161 YLNITNPKIYVPADNSSKIKALEDKNEDIKKENAGY
-1173 ERKAHYKLDMIRAI
+1173 RKRMSEIVDRFYYSMYFDDGYSLFNNAE
-1187 TKAKS
+1187 
-1192 NGHDGVIIKRVDA
+1192 HDLGYRVDEEYYVKMFKMTEEQA
-1205 SVAETRPASDLYV
+1205 KEVYSLTRKVLENKKIIEKNNTEIGRLEDGDSFMQMADDLDEFMEWINPSHNHERGYGRENYVSTNAREAAEKFRNKLIKQGYDGIWVKNTRMDESGDQIVAFYPE
-1218 VFEPNQIKLTT
+1218 QIKLTT
-1229 NKKPTTSND
+1229 NKKPTENPD
-1238 IRFSRKD
+1238 IRFSLKD
-1245 KADINQYTEKQYN
+1245 SQDRTLTEAQIDYFKDSKVRDEQGRLKVVYHATN
-1258 DFGWAR
+1258 AVF
-1264 VNGILSIN
+1264 NKI
-1272 ENEDFKTKYRQ
+1272 DFKKNAQ
-1283 IKDGTLNRINKSI
+1283 GVFWFAS
-1296 NGEILVEVNNS
+1296 S
-1307 KGADFAVNNTLVYA
+1307 KEDLLSGNVSTP
-1321 KGSYDNYKI
+1321 G
-1330 TKIIKI
+1330 
-1336 NLNYET
+1336 
-1342 DIESIRRNIY
+1342 IRN
-1352 EWERRG
+1352 
-1358 WTRTDAIIERVYGK
+1358 
-1372 ELVRIYRLGDCPSYR
+1372 
-1387 ELKQQGRNS
+1387 RNS
-1396 VTNKTDNS
+1396 VNIMELYANIKNPATWEEYDKYGIQQLKDLGYDGAILEENGEFVGFVFNNSNQIKLTTNTNPTTSSDI
-1404 FLQNGR
+1404 R
-1410 RNLDQDSETIKF
+1410 F
-1422 SLKDNATYTL
+1422 SLKDTATYTL

-1474 RISGKTKADA
+1474 RISGKTKAEA

-1514 TIIESIYLEEENQI
+1514 TIIESIYLEDENQI

-1541 SVDLKAL
+1541 SIDLKAL

-1621 LADTLGKEERDK
+1621 LADTLGKEERNK

-1652 SKLAEII
+1652 SKLAELI

-1671 LYYEEKQRNSAINN
+1671 LYYEEKARNGAINN
-1685 LLYEVGKI
+1685 LLYEVEQI
-1693 RDIHFGD
+1693 RNIHFGD
-1700 FQNSTQSHNLLFR
+1700 FQNSTQAHNLLFR

-1727 LNKSGTRSIVAG
+1727 LNKSGTRRIVAD
-1739 LNEWYSKDNPVVGDR
+1739 LNSWYNKENQVVGDR
-1754 FIEDIS
+1754 YVEDIS
-1760 FILNKISSGT
+1760 YILGKIASGD
-1770 GKLTAEEIKG
+1770 GKLSAEEIRG

-1791 IETNNKIFRAG
+1791 IETNNKIYRAG
-1802 KYIDAKPIVEDY
+1802 KYVEAKPIVEEY
-1814 IKKITET
+1814 IQKIADT
-1821 QNLKISWA
+1821 QNLKVSWA
-1829 GKVFDKL
+1829 GRVFDKL
-1836 FNNSKL
+1836 FNNSKV
-1842 NYMQTFNDPMTIA
+1842 NYMQTFNDPMTVA

-1906 AKTIKYNNVE
+1906 AKTVKYNNVE

-1947 DKGKTIRV
+1947 DKGKTVRV

-1986 EEIEY
+1986 AEIEY

-2100 MDISGNANRV
+2100 MDIGGNANRV
-2110 KSIASESVNVWN
+2110 KSIASESVNVWD
-2122 KGKTYLQDLISD
+2122 KGRTYLQDLISD

-2139 RGEGSRVFG
+2139 RGEGSRAFG
-2148 FIRGSY
+2148 WIRGSY

-2168 QLSSFFASTSILDYS
+2168 QLSSFFASTSILDYGS
-2183 SVIKG
+2183 IVKG
-2188 LAIKTGDVDK
+2188 LAIKTNDVDK

-2203 KLRNNDNTVAL
+2203 KLRNNDNTAAL

-2324 SILKARRKATTDASE
+2324 SILKARRKATTDANE
-2339 KANLDKQI
+2339 KALLDKKI
-2347 KTARKKAAKSTSALV
+2347 KTARNKAAKSTSALV
-2362 TTAIFMALIAQAFRT
+2362 TSAMFMALIAQAFRT

-2405 IFKDVYAKLVE
+2405 IFKDVYAKIIE

-2422 YQYSAINDLLDSMSD
+2422 YQYSAINDLLDSVSN
-2437 VINLTGDIFS
+2437 VIDLTGNIFS
-2447 GNADSRDV
+2447 GNADSREV
-2455 ALNIKKMSYAVG
+2455 ARNIKNMSYAIG

-2491 TAYKIDDVFYKQSYS
+2491 TAYKIDDVFYKQSYN

-2554 VLPQTVGNSMTINE
+2554 VLPQMVGNSMTINE

-2587 SISAVDKLVSSNG
+2587 SITAVDKLVSSNG

-2623 AQYQALNADL
+2623 AQHQALNVDL

-2684 YMLMRYFGYKNT
+2684 YMLMGYFGYKNT
-2696 KGEGVVKSAIN
+2696 KGEGAVKSAIN